1 MVTINTCR
9 RGWLYCLIGIMS
21 LLTIFGCNDSITET
35 TTSLTSQI
43 SHQQSLSL
51 NVSNRVDETEMS
63 NLELLFVFDVANQ
76 DETFAV
82 RVQDVL
88 GREVAGFHQGEA
100 FQSNVVV
107 VPESGIVPFTFD
119 VDNASDVNGGV
130 AKMTV
135 IVRGDGF
142 FSNSQVFDLTQTTMS
157 DNYWIEIVPKSE
169 KAEEATTFVEERV
182 ELDGHV
188 TRSSVDVATVTKD
201 DSTDGGKILD
211 GATAKLSIPAGTGF
225 IGEDGQPFTPVGEV
239 SVSMM
244 LFSADPKGLADDENN
259 PLYLFPGGLSPDGFD
274 GELPSDITS
283 PDSVTFISA
292 GFVAIEIG
300 DESGNKVSSFD
311 GEGVNL
317 EFEVP
322 KSTVNPQTGEP
333 LALDDGTIPIWSYTD
348 STGKWRYEGDAVI
361 EQENE
366 NTFTVSKP
374 ITHLSY
380 YNLDWYGQDRCQL
393 DVDVVDANG
402 DPNNQKLRLSFAKAS
417 GGWAY
422 KPSGWGD
429 NPEKLNINRVPA
441 FAGHFDLLDSQ
452 GNSLLASIEVDGE
465 VIEVTDGTEGLD
477 LDDFCFGV
485 SSDSTKSFKA
495 TLNIVNPPRI
505 DIETG
510 LSLVC
515 PIDETKT
522 QTVDSGYY
530 YLYSGYSYET
540 SGQMNG
546 DTITFSN
553 LVEDGLY
560 RLYYYGGQTWAQVE
574 FTAKADTTN
583 ISLMSLQ
590 LCDKIEQA
598 IKTRLVC
605 TDDDMAVTRFKAA
618 PDTYFWMYNRDYSH
632 YLWGRTDAD
641 GNSTQGDAVESIE
654 YIGSA
659 YSYFESRYY
668 WGERTTVTTSADN
681 AITFDIQLPSSNEY
695 CLAELP
701 IDYLQTFVF
710 AENTE
715 ALADGVAE
723 IIITVQE
730 RDEFGTAR
738 ESNSGTLT
746 LTAEPSEGVVISDIT
761 SNGDGTYSAKVTS
774 TKAQEV
780 VISGE
785 IDGNALGG
793 SATVEFVAVVDFSN
807 AVFSRDKVS
816 ANADGSEQ
824 ITVTVQLK
832 DADGN
837 DYASSGGDITFGEH
851 TGLTLASS
859 QDNGD
864 GTYTAVFTSKT
875 SQTFNITA
883 SIAGSALS
891 NNIDIEFTPVLDTDS
906 ADLSVD
912 KSSASADG
920 VDVITVTLQL
930 KDKEGNDYTSSGGT
944 VTFDTPTGLTQVDS
958 QDNGDGS
965 YTVKYKSSTSGSYT
979 VGASLDGSKFAESIS
994 FEFTPVLDLSNTEFT
1009 RDKSSANAD
1018 GSEEITVTV
1027 QLKDSEGQSYTS
1039 STGTLSFD
1047 EPSGLTLISS
1057 TDNGDGSY
1065 TAKYSSTTSGSF
1077 TIGAS
1082 LAGDRLSNSIDIVFS
1097 PVLDLANTA
1106 FSADKSSAN
1115 ADGSDVITV
1124 TIQLK
1129 DTEGN
1134 NYTSSGGTL
1143 ELSLPAGVS
1152 VVTSQDN
1159 SDGTYTVS
1167 FSSSSS
1173 GTKLAGVSIGGTQL
1187 SSSISLS
1194 YAQVLNL
1201 SAAAFS
1207 RDKDSA
1213 NADGSDQIA
1222 VTVQLKDTNGA
1233 DYTSSAGEISFSVP
1247 SGVTEE
1253 SKTDN
1258 GDGSYTAVFTTVN
1271 AGTYTLGA
1279 SIGGT
1284 QLANDIELTF
1294 NAVIDLSQ
1302 STLQAD
1308 ITTIAADGSSTA
1320 QLTITLKDY
1329 AGNAFVPASNI
1340 PELTTTA
1347 GSADMTDLVNT
1358 SDGVYTSNISSSV
1371 VGEVTVTA
1379 TYDSGTVGTLNL
1391 TFEALPPSDSQSTIT
1406 SDISTF
1412 GVGGDHSAV
1421 ITVALKKADG
1431 SAYTQSYGDL
1441 VLSPEGTGLSYDT
1454 PVDNGDGTYTV
1465 SVTADTAGS
1474 YVVSATVGDLVLTN
1488 TVSLTVTQVD
1498 VALSGATPASITDS
1512 TTITVTLRDGS
1523 GNIITHGG
1531 HNISVRFAS
1540 SIINQLGIATFGDAQ
1555 FNSLD
1560 GTYDVAVTCTTPTE
1574 GDSYNVS
1581 VKVDD
1586 YSDVV
1591 ATIPLSC
1598 P

>member
-1 MVTINTCR
+1 MINTCR
-9 RGWLYCLIGIMS
+9 RAGLYCLMGVMS
-21 LLTIFGCNDSITET
+21 LLAISGCNDSTTET

-76 DETFAV
+76 NETFAV

-135 IVRGDGF
+135 IVRGNGF

-169 KAEEATTFVEERV
+169 KAEEATTFAEERV
-182 ELDGHV
+182 DLDGHV
-188 TRSSVDVATVTKD
+188 TSSQVDVATVSKD

-225 IGEDGQPFTPVGEV
+225 IGEDGQPFTPLGEV

-311 GEGVNL
+311 GEGVTL
-317 EFEVP
+317 AFEVP
-322 KSTVNPQTGEP
+322 KSTINPQTGEP
-333 LALDDGTIPIWSYTD
+333 LSLDDGTIPIWSYTD

-402 DPNNQKLRLSFAKAS
+402 DPNNQKLRLSFAKAG

-429 NPEKLNINRVPA
+429 DPEKLNINRVPA

-465 VIEVTDGTEGLD
+465 VIEVADGSEGLD

-530 YLYSGYSYET
+530 YLYSGYSYES
-540 SGQMNG
+540 SGEVNG
-546 DTITFSN
+546 DSITFSN
-553 LVEDGLY
+553 LIEDGLY

-574 FTAKADTTN
+574 FTAKADTTT

-590 LCDKIEQA
+590 LCDKIDQA

-605 TDDDMAVTRFKAA
+605 TDEDMAVTRFKAA
-618 PDTYFWMYNRDYSH
+618 PEAYFWMYNQDYSH
-632 YLWGRTDAD
+632 YLWGRTDSD
-641 GNSTQGDAVESIE
+641 GNATQSDAVESIE
-654 YIGSA
+654 YMGSA
-659 YSYFESRYY
+659 YSYFENRYY
-668 WGERTTVTTSADN
+668 WGERTTATTSADN

-738 ESNSGTLT
+738 ESNSGELT
-746 LTAEPSEGVVISDIT
+746 LSAEPAEEVMISRVT

-780 VISGE
+780 VISGK
-785 IDGNALGG
+785 IDDNALGG
-793 SATVEFVAVVDFSN
+793 SATVEF
-807 AVFSRDKVS
+807 
-816 ANADGSEQ
+816 
-824 ITVTVQLK
+824 
-832 DADGN
+832 
-837 DYASSGGDITFGEH
+837 
-851 TGLTLASS
+851 
-859 QDNGD
+859 
-864 GTYTAVFTSKT
+864 
-875 SQTFNITA
+875 
-883 SIAGSALS
+883 
-891 NNIDIEFTPVLDTDS
+891 TPVLDTNS
-906 ADLSVD
+906 ADFSVD

-930 KDKEGNDYTSSGGT
+930 KDKEGDDYTSSSGA
-944 VTFDTPTGLTQVDS
+944 VVFDTPNGLTKFDS

-1018 GSEEITVTV
+1018 GS
-1027 QLKDSEGQSYTS
+1027 
-1039 STGTLSFD
+1039 
-1047 EPSGLTLISS
+1047 
-1057 TDNGDGSY
+1057 
-1065 TAKYSSTTSGSF
+1065 
-1077 TIGAS
+1077 
-1082 LAGDRLSNSIDIVFS
+1082 
-1097 PVLDLANTA
+1097 
-1106 FSADKSSAN
+1106 
-1115 ADGSDVITV
+1115 DVITV

-1129 DTEGN
+1129 DSEGN

-1143 ELSLPAGVS
+1143 QLSMPTGVS
-1152 VVTSQDN
+1152 SVTSQDN
-1159 SDGTYTVS
+1159 GDGTYTVS
-1167 FSSSSS
+1167 FSSSSAGNKS
-1173 GTKLAGVSIGGTQL
+1173 IGVSIGGTQL

-1201 SAAAFS
+1201 SAAVFS
-1207 RDKDSA
+1207 RDKESA
-1213 NADGSDQIA
+1213 NANGSDQIT

-1247 SGVTEE
+1247 SGVTEV
-1253 SKTDN
+1253 SNTDN

-1271 AGTYTLGA
+1271 AGSYTFGA
-1279 SIGGT
+1279 SIGNT
-1284 QLANDIELTF
+1284 QLANDVELTF

-1308 ITTIAADGSSTA
+1308 ITTIAADGNSTA
-1320 QLTITLKDY
+1320 QLTVTLKDY
-1329 AGNAFVPASNI
+1329 AGNAFVPSSNS
-1340 PELTTTA
+1340 PELTITA
-1347 GSADMTDLVNT
+1347 GSADKTELVNAG
-1358 SDGVYTSNISSSV
+1358 DGVYTSSISANV
-1371 VGEVTVTA
+1371 AGEVTVTA
-1379 TYDSGTVGTLNL
+1379 TYDSGAIGTSNL
-1391 TFEALPPSDSQSTIT
+1391 TFEAVAPSASQSTIT

-1441 VLSPEGTGLSYDT
+1441 VLSPEGTGLSYGT

-1465 SVTADTAGS
+1465 SVTADNAGS
-1474 YVVSATVGDLVLTN
+1474 YVVSAAVGDLSLSNSLPLTI
-1488 TVSLTVTQVD
+1488 TQVD
-1498 VALSGATPASITDS
+1498 AAESVVTPTE
-1512 TTITVTLRDGS
+1512 LNGS
-1523 GNIITHGG
+1523 GNITITLKDSSGTDLGHGG
-1531 HNISVRFAS
+1531 HVVTVDS
-1540 SIINQLGIATFGDAQ
+1540 SSDAFIFTAGGFGSFSDIVD
-1555 FNSLD
+1555 NND
-1560 GTYDVAVTCTTPTE
+1560 GTYTVSVTCLKSTNGNSFNIE
-1574 GDSYNVS
+1574 VQADSTLVGS
-1581 VKVDD
+1581 V
-1586 YSDVV
+1586 DV
-1591 ATIPLSC
+1591 TC

>member
-1 MVTINTCR
+1 MVIINSYKR
-9 RGWLYCLIGIMS
+9 AWLYCLIGIMS
-21 LLTIFGCNDSITET
+21 LLTIFGCNDSTTET

-51 NVSNRVDETEMS
+51 NVSNRVDETEIS
-63 NLELLFVFDVANQ
+63 NLELLFVFDVENQ
-76 DETFAV
+76 NETFSV
-82 RVQDVL
+82 SVEDVL
-88 GREVAGFHQGEA
+88 GREVAGFHEGGA

-119 VDNASDVNGGV
+119 VDSASDVNGGV

-135 IVRGDGF
+135 IVRGEGF

-169 KAEEATTFVEERV
+169 KAEEATTFAEEHV

-188 TRSSVDVATVTKD
+188 TSSSVNVATVIKD

-211 GATAKLSIPAGTGF
+211 GATARLSIPAGTGF
-225 IGEDGQPFTPVGEV
+225 IGEDGQPFTPAGDV

-300 DESGNKVSSFD
+300 DEGGNKVSSFD
-311 GEGVNL
+311 GEGVTL

-322 KSTVNPQTGEP
+322 KSTVNPQTGDP

-366 NTFTVSKP
+366 GTFTVSKP

-380 YNLDWYGQDRCQL
+380 YNLDWYGQDRCKL

-402 DPNNQKLRLSFAKAS
+402 DPNNQKLRLSFAKAG

-429 NPEKLNINRVPA
+429 DPEKLNINRVPA
-441 FAGHFDLLDSQ
+441 FAGNFDLLDSQ
-452 GNSLLASIEVDGE
+452 GNSLLASVEVDGE
-465 VIEVTDGTEGLD
+465 VIEVADGAEGVN

-485 SSDSTKSFKA
+485 SGDSSKSLKVN
-495 TLNIVNPPRI
+495 LNIVNPPRI
-505 DIETG
+505 DMETG

-522 QTVDSGYY
+522 QTVGSGYY

-540 SGQMNG
+540 SGEVNG

-598 IKTRLVC
+598 VQTRLVC

-618 PDTYFWMYNRDYSH
+618 PDAYFWMYNQDYSH
-632 YLWGRTDAD
+632 YLWGRTDTD
-641 GNSTQGDAVESIE
+641 GNSTQSDAVDSIE

-659 YSYFESRYY
+659 YSYFENRYY
-668 WGERTTVTTSADN
+668 WGERTTVTTSVDN
-681 AITFDIQLPSSNEY
+681 AISFDIQLPSSNEY

-701 IDYLQTFVF
+701 IEYLQTFVF

-723 IIITVQE
+723 IIISVQE

-738 ESNSGTLT
+738 ESNSGELT
-746 LTAEPSEGVVISDIT
+746 LSAEPAEEVVISGIT

-780 VISGE
+780 VISGQ

-793 SATVEFVAVVDFSN
+793 SATVEFVPIFDLSN
-807 AVFSRDKVS
+807 AVFSRDKAS
-816 ANADGSEQ
+816 ASADGSEQ

-837 DYASSGGDITFGEH
+837 DYTSSGGDITFVEH
-851 TGLTLASS
+851 SGLKLVSS
-859 QDNGD
+859 QDNED
-864 GTYTAVFTSKT
+864 GSYTAVFI
-875 SQTFNITA
+875 SQASETFNISA

-891 NNIDIEFTPVLDTDS
+891 SSLGIEFTPVLDTNS
-906 ADLSVD
+906 ADFSVD

-920 VDVITVTLQL
+920 VEVISVTLQL
-930 KDKEGNDYTSSGGT
+930 KDKEGNDYTRSGGT
-944 VTFDTPTGLTQVDS
+944 LIFDTPNGLTKFGS

-965 YTVKYKSSTSGSYT
+965 YTVKYRSSTSGSYT
-979 VGASLDGSKFAESIS
+979 IGASLDGSKFVDSIT
-994 FEFTPVLDLSNTEFT
+994 FEFNPVLALSNTEFT

-1018 GSEEITVTV
+1018 GSEVITVTV
-1027 QLKDSEGQSYTS
+1027 QLKDSEGQNYTS
-1039 STGTLSFD
+1039 SAGTLSFD
-1047 EPSGLTLISS
+1047 EPAGLTQISP

-1065 TAKYSSTTSGSF
+1065 TVKYSSTTSGSF

-1082 LAGDRLSNSIDIVFS
+1082 LGGDRLSNSIDIIFS
-1097 PVLDLANTA
+1097 SVLNLAAAT
-1106 FSADKSSAN
+1106 FSSDKGSAN
-1115 ADGSDVITV
+1115 ANGSEKIT
-1124 TIQLK
+1124 
-1129 DTEGN
+1129 
-1134 NYTSSGGTL
+1134 
-1143 ELSLPAGVS
+1143 
-1152 VVTSQDN
+1152 
-1159 SDGTYTVS
+1159 
-1167 FSSSSS
+1167 
-1173 GTKLAGVSIGGTQL
+1173 
-1187 SSSISLS
+1187 
-1194 YAQVLNL
+1194 
-1201 SAAAFS
+1201 
-1207 RDKDSA
+1207 
-1213 NADGSDQIA
+1213 

-1233 DYTSSAGEISFSVP
+1233 DYTSSAGDISFSVP
-1247 SGVTEE
+1247 NGVTES
-1253 SKTDN
+1253 SKVDN
-1258 GDGSYTAVFTTVN
+1258 GDGSYTVELTTTN
-1271 AGTYTLGA
+1271 AGSYTVGA

-1284 QLANDIELTF
+1284 QLTGTVDLTF
-1294 NAVIDLSQ
+1294 DAVIDLSQ

-1329 AGNAFVPASNI
+1329 AGNAFVPASGS
-1340 PELTTTA
+1340 PEIDITL
-1347 GSADMTDLVNT
+1347 GSASKTDLVSAGN
-1358 SDGVYTSNISSSV
+1358 GVYTSSISSTV
-1371 VGEVTVTA
+1371 AGEVTATA
-1379 TYDSGTVGTLNL
+1379 TYDAGTIGTQNL
-1391 TFEALPPSDSQSTIT
+1391 TFEVVAPSASQSSIV
-1406 SDISTF
+1406 SDVSVF
-1412 GVGGDHSAV
+1412 GVGGDHSAT
-1421 ITVALKKADG
+1421 ITVALKKDDG
-1431 SAYTQSYGDL
+1431 SAYARSYGEL
-1441 VLSPEGTGLSYDT
+1441 ELSPSDTGLSFGT
-1454 PVDNGDGTYTV
+1454 AVDNGDGTYTAT
-1465 SVTADTAGS
+1465 VTSTTAGS
-1474 YVVSATVGDLVLTN
+1474 YEVSATLGGVTLTN
-1488 TVSLTVTQVD
+1488 TLPLTVTQVD
-1498 VALSGATPASITDS
+1498 TVQSSATPATITDS
-1512 TTITVTLRDGS
+1512 TNITVTLRDSSGS
-1523 GNIITHGG
+1523 VITHGG

-1555 FNSLD
+1555 LNSSD
-1560 GTYDVAVTCTTPTE
+1560 GTYGVSVTCDKSTE

-1586 YSDVV
+1586 YSDAV
-1591 ATIPLSC
+1591 ASISLIC

>member
-1 MVTINTCR
+1 MINTCR
-9 RGWLYCLIGIMS
+9 RAGLYCLMGVMS
-21 LLTIFGCNDSITET
+21 LLAISGCNDSTTET
-35 TTSLTSQI
+35 TTSLTSHI

-76 DETFAV
+76 NETFTV

-135 IVRGDGF
+135 IVRGNGF

-169 KAEEATTFVEERV
+169 KAEEATTFAEERV
-182 ELDGHV
+182 DLDGHV
-188 TRSSVDVATVTKD
+188 TSSQVDVATVSKD

-211 GATAKLSIPAGTGF
+211 GATAKLSIPAGTGL
-225 IGEDGQPFTPVGEV
+225 IDEDGQPFTPLGEV

-311 GEGVNL
+311 SEGVTL
-317 EFEVP
+317 AFEVP
-322 KSTVNPQTGEP
+322 KSTINPQTGEP
-333 LALDDGTIPIWSYTD
+333 LSLDDGTIPIWSYTD

-402 DPNNQKLRLSFAKAS
+402 DPNNQKLRLSFAKVG

-429 NPEKLNINRVPA
+429 DPEKLNINRVPA

-465 VIEVTDGTEGLD
+465 VIEVADGSEGLD

-530 YLYSGYSYET
+530 YLYSGYSYES
-540 SGQMNG
+540 SGEVNG
-546 DTITFSN
+546 DSITFSN

-574 FTAKADTTN
+574 FTAKADTTT

-590 LCDKIEQA
+590 LCDKIDQA

-618 PDTYFWMYNRDYSH
+618 PEAYFWMYNQDYSH
-632 YLWGRTDAD
+632 YLWGRTDSD
-641 GNSTQGDAVESIE
+641 GNATQSDAVESIE
-654 YIGSA
+654 YMGSA
-659 YSYFESRYY
+659 YSYFENRYY
-668 WGERTTVTTSADN
+668 WGERTTATTSADK

-738 ESNSGTLT
+738 ESNSGDLT
-746 LTAEPSEGVVISDIT
+746 LSAEPAEEVMISGVT

-780 VISGE
+780 VISGK
-785 IDGNALGG
+785 IDDNALGG
-793 SATVEFVAVVDFSN
+793 SATVEF
-807 AVFSRDKVS
+807 
-816 ANADGSEQ
+816 
-824 ITVTVQLK
+824 I
-832 DADGN
+832 
-837 DYASSGGDITFGEH
+837 
-851 TGLTLASS
+851 
-859 QDNGD
+859 
-864 GTYTAVFTSKT
+864 
-875 SQTFNITA
+875 
-883 SIAGSALS
+883 
-891 NNIDIEFTPVLDTDS
+891 PVLDTNS
-906 ADLSVD
+906 ADFSLD

-930 KDKEGNDYTSSGGT
+930 KDKEGDDYTSSGGA
-944 VTFDTPTGLTQVDS
+944 VVFDTPNGLTKFDS

-1018 GSEEITVTV
+1018 GS
-1027 QLKDSEGQSYTS
+1027 
-1039 STGTLSFD
+1039 
-1047 EPSGLTLISS
+1047 
-1057 TDNGDGSY
+1057 
-1065 TAKYSSTTSGSF
+1065 
-1077 TIGAS
+1077 
-1082 LAGDRLSNSIDIVFS
+1082 
-1097 PVLDLANTA
+1097 
-1106 FSADKSSAN
+1106 
-1115 ADGSDVITV
+1115 DVITV

-1129 DTEGN
+1129 DSEGN

-1143 ELSLPAGVS
+1143 QLSMPTGVS
-1152 VVTSQDN
+1152 SVTSQDN
-1159 SDGTYTVS
+1159 GDGTYTVS
-1167 FSSSSS
+1167 FSSSSAGNKS
-1173 GTKLAGVSIGGTQL
+1173 IGVSIGSTQL

-1201 SAAAFS
+1201 SAAVFS
-1207 RDKDSA
+1207 RDKESA
-1213 NADGSDQIA
+1213 NANGSDQIT

-1233 DYTSSAGEISFSVP
+1233 DYTSSAGEISFSVL
-1247 SGVTEE
+1247 SGVTEV
-1253 SKTDN
+1253 SNTDN

-1271 AGTYTLGA
+1271 AGSYTFGA

-1284 QLANDIELTF
+1284 QLANDVELTF

-1308 ITTIAADGSSTA
+1308 ITTIAADGNSTA
-1320 QLTITLKDY
+1320 QLTVTLKDY
-1329 AGNAFVPASNI
+1329 AGNAFVPSSNS
-1340 PELTTTA
+1340 PELSITA
-1347 GSADMTDLVNT
+1347 GSADKTELVNAG
-1358 SDGVYTSNISSSV
+1358 DGVYTSSV
-1371 VGEVTVTA
+1371 SASVAGEVTVTA
-1379 TYDSGTVGTLNL
+1379 TYDSGTIGTSNL
-1391 TFEALPPSDSQSTIT
+1391 TFEAVAPSASQSTIT

-1412 GVGGDHSAV
+1412 GVGGAHSAV

-1441 VLSPEGTGLSYDT
+1441 VLSPEGTGLSYGT

-1474 YVVSATVGDLVLTN
+1474 YVVSAAVGDLSLSN
-1488 TVSLTVTQVD
+1488 SLPLTVTQVD
-1498 VALSGATPASITDS
+1498 AAESVVTPTELNDSGDI
-1512 TTITVTLRDGS
+1512 TITLKDAS
-1523 GNIITHGG
+1523 GNELGHGG
-1531 HNISVRFAS
+1531 HKVTVSSYILTAGAFAEFS
-1540 SIINQLGIATFGDAQ
+1540 NVVLEDVDFEIYAATSAADNGDG
-1555 FNSLD
+1555 SY
-1560 GTYDVAVTCTTPTE
+1560 TIPVTCLKSTGVRTFSVELTA
-1574 GDSYNVS
+1574 DSVVIDS
-1581 VKVDD
+1581 V
-1586 YSDVV
+1586 DV
-1591 ATIPLSC
+1591 TC

>member
-1 MVTINTCR
+1 MINTCR
-9 RGWLYCLIGIMS
+9 RAGLYCLMGVMS
-21 LLTIFGCNDSITET
+21 LLAISGCNDSTTET

-76 DETFAV
+76 NETFTV

-88 GREVAGFHQGEA
+88 GREVAGFEQGEA

-142 FSNSQVFDLTQTTMS
+142 FSNSQVFDLTQTKMS

-169 KAEEATTFVEERV
+169 KAEEATTFAEERV
-182 ELDGHV
+182 DLDGHV
-188 TRSSVDVATVTKD
+188 TSSQVDVATVSKD

-225 IGEDGQPFTPVGEV
+225 IGEDGQPFTPLGEV

-259 PLYLFPGGLSPDGFD
+259 PLYLFPGGLSPEGFD

-311 GEGVNL
+311 GEGVTL
-317 EFEVP
+317 AFEVP
-322 KSTVNPQTGEP
+322 KSTINPQTGEP
-333 LALDDGTIPIWSYTD
+333 LSLDDGTIPIWSYTD

-402 DPNNQKLRLSFAKAS
+402 DPNNQKLRLSFAKAG

-429 NPEKLNINRVPA
+429 DPEKLNINRVPA

-465 VIEVTDGTEGLD
+465 VIEVADGSEGLD

-530 YLYSGYSYET
+530 YLYSGYSYES
-540 SGQMNG
+540 SGEVNG
-546 DTITFSN
+546 DSITFSN

-574 FTAKADTTN
+574 FTAKADTTT

-590 LCDKIEQA
+590 LCDKIDQA

-618 PDTYFWMYNRDYSH
+618 PEAYFWMYNQDYSH
-632 YLWGRTDAD
+632 YLWGRTDSD
-641 GNSTQGDAVESIE
+641 GNATQSDAVESIE
-654 YIGSA
+654 YMGSA
-659 YSYFESRYY
+659 YSYFENRYY
-668 WGERTTVTTSADN
+668 WGERTTATTSADN

-738 ESNSGTLT
+738 ESNSGDLT
-746 LTAEPSEGVVISDIT
+746 LSAEPAEEVMISGVT

-780 VISGE
+780 VISGK
-785 IDGNALGG
+785 IDDNALGG
-793 SATVEFVAVVDFSN
+793 SATVEFIPVVDFSN
-807 AVFSRDKVS
+807 AVFSRDKAS
-816 ANADGSEQ
+816 ASADGSEQ
-824 ITVTVQLK
+824 IKVTVQLK

-837 DYASSGGDITFGEH
+837 DYTSSGGDIKFGELS
-851 TGLTLASS
+851 GLTLKSY
-859 QDNGD
+859 QDNDD
-864 GTYTAVFTSKT
+864 GTYTGVFTSET
-875 SQTFNITA
+875 SRTFNITA

-891 NNIDIEFTPVLDTDS
+891 SNIDIEFTPVLDTNS
-906 ADLSVD
+906 ADFSLD

-930 KDKEGNDYTSSGGT
+930 KDKEGDDYTSSGGA
-944 VTFDTPTGLTQVDS
+944 VVFDTPNGLTKFDS

-1018 GSEEITVTV
+1018 GS
-1027 QLKDSEGQSYTS
+1027 
-1039 STGTLSFD
+1039 
-1047 EPSGLTLISS
+1047 
-1057 TDNGDGSY
+1057 
-1065 TAKYSSTTSGSF
+1065 
-1077 TIGAS
+1077 
-1082 LAGDRLSNSIDIVFS
+1082 
-1097 PVLDLANTA
+1097 
-1106 FSADKSSAN
+1106 
-1115 ADGSDVITV
+1115 DVITV

-1143 ELSLPAGVS
+1143 QLSMPTGVS
-1152 VVTSQDN
+1152 SVTSQDN
-1159 SDGTYTVS
+1159 GNGTYTVS
-1167 FSSSSS
+1167 FSSSSAGNKS
-1173 GTKLAGVSIGGTQL
+1173 IGVSIGGTQL

-1201 SAAAFS
+1201 SAAVFS
-1207 RDKDSA
+1207 RDKESA
-1213 NADGSDQIA
+1213 NANGSDQVT

-1247 SGVTEE
+1247 SGVTEV
-1253 SKTDN
+1253 SKIDN

-1271 AGTYTLGA
+1271 AGTYTFGA

-1284 QLANDIELTF
+1284 QLANDVELTF

-1308 ITTIAADGSSTA
+1308 ITTIAADGNSTA
-1320 QLTITLKDY
+1320 QLTVTLKDY
-1329 AGNAFVPASNI
+1329 AGNAFVPSSNS
-1340 PELTTTA
+1340 PELTITA
-1347 GSADMTDLVNT
+1347 GSADKTELVNAG
-1358 SDGVYTSNISSSV
+1358 DGVYTSSISANV
-1371 VGEVTVTA
+1371 AGEVTVTA
-1379 TYDSGTVGTLNL
+1379 TYDSGAIGTSNL
-1391 TFEALPPSDSQSTIT
+1391 TFEAVAPSASQSTIT

-1412 GVGGDHSAV
+1412 GVGGAHSAV

-1441 VLSPEGTGLSYDT
+1441 VLSPEGTGLSYGT

-1474 YVVSATVGDLVLTN
+1474 YVVSAAVGDLSLSN
-1488 TVSLTVTQVD
+1488 SLPLTVTQVD
-1498 VALSGATPASITDS
+1498 AAESVVTPTE
-1512 TTITVTLRDGS
+1512 LNGS
-1523 GNIITHGG
+1523 GNITITLKDSSGTDLGHGG
-1531 HNISVRFAS
+1531 HVVTVDS
-1540 SIINQLGIATFGDAQ
+1540 SSDAFIFTAGGFGSFSDIVD
-1555 FNSLD
+1555 NND
-1560 GTYDVAVTCTTPTE
+1560 GTYSVSVTCLKSTNGNSFNIE
-1574 GDSYNVS
+1574 IQADSTLVGS
-1581 VKVDD
+1581 V
-1586 YSDVV
+1586 DV
-1591 ATIPLSC
+1591 TC

>member
-1 MVTINTCR
+1 MVMINMCR
-9 RGWLYCLIGIMS
+9 RVGLYCLMGVMS
-21 LLTIFGCNDSITET
+21 LLAISGCNDSTTET

-76 DETFAV
+76 NETFAV

-169 KAEEATTFVEERV
+169 KAEEATTFAEERV
-182 ELDGHV
+182 DLDGHV
-188 TRSSVDVATVTKD
+188 TSSQVDVATVSKD

-225 IGEDGQPFTPVGEV
+225 IGEDGQPFTPLGEV

-311 GEGVNL
+311 GEGVTL
-317 EFEVP
+317 AFEVP
-322 KSTVNPQTGEP
+322 KSTINPQTDEP
-333 LALDDGTIPIWSYTD
+333 LSLDDGTIPIWSYTD

-402 DPNNQKLRLSFAKAS
+402 DPNNQKLRLSFAKAG

-429 NPEKLNINRVPA
+429 DPEKLNINRVPA

-465 VIEVTDGTEGLD
+465 VIEVADGSEGLD

-530 YLYSGYSYET
+530 YLYSGYSYES
-540 SGQMNG
+540 SGEVNG
-546 DTITFSN
+546 DSITFSN

-574 FTAKADTTN
+574 FTAKADTTT

-590 LCDKIEQA
+590 LCDKIDQA

-618 PDTYFWMYNRDYSH
+618 PEAYFWMYNQDYSH
-632 YLWGRTDAD
+632 YLWGRTDSD
-641 GNSTQGDAVESIE
+641 GNATQSDAVESIE
-654 YIGSA
+654 YMGSA
-659 YSYFESRYY
+659 YSYFENRYY
-668 WGERTTVTTSADN
+668 WGERTTATTSVDK

-738 ESNSGTLT
+738 ESNSGDLT
-746 LTAEPSEGVVISDIT
+746 LSAEPAEEVMISGVT

-780 VISGE
+780 VISGK
-785 IDGNALGG
+785 IDDNALGG
-793 SATVEFVAVVDFSN
+793 SATVEFIPVVDFSN
-807 AVFSRDKVS
+807 AVFSRDKAS
-816 ANADGSEQ
+816 ASADGSEQ
-824 ITVTVQLK
+824 IKVTVQLK

-837 DYASSGGDITFGEH
+837 DYTSSGGDIKFGELS
-851 TGLTLASS
+851 GLTLESY
-859 QDNGD
+859 QDNED
-864 GTYTAVFTSKT
+864 GTYTGVFTSET
-875 SQTFNITA
+875 SKTFNITA

-891 NNIDIEFTPVLDTDS
+891 SSIDIEFTPVLDTNS
-906 ADLSVD
+906 ADFSLD

-920 VDVITVTLQL
+920 VEFITVTLQL
-930 KDKEGNDYTSSGGT
+930 KDKEGDDYTSSGGA
-944 VTFDTPTGLTQVDS
+944 VVFDTPNGLTKFDS

-965 YTVKYKSSTSGSYT
+965 YTVKYKSSLSGSYT
-979 VGASLDGSKFAESIS
+979 MGASLDGSKFVESIT

-1018 GSEEITVTV
+1018 GS
-1027 QLKDSEGQSYTS
+1027 
-1039 STGTLSFD
+1039 
-1047 EPSGLTLISS
+1047 
-1057 TDNGDGSY
+1057 
-1065 TAKYSSTTSGSF
+1065 
-1077 TIGAS
+1077 
-1082 LAGDRLSNSIDIVFS
+1082 
-1097 PVLDLANTA
+1097 
-1106 FSADKSSAN
+1106 
-1115 ADGSDVITV
+1115 DVITV

-1129 DTEGN
+1129 DSEGN

-1143 ELSLPAGVS
+1143 QLSMPTGVS
-1152 VVTSQDN
+1152 SVTSQDN
-1159 SDGTYTVS
+1159 GDGTYTVS
-1167 FSSSSS
+1167 FSSSSAGNKS
-1173 GTKLAGVSIGGTQL
+1173 IGVSIGGTQL

-1201 SAAAFS
+1201 SAAVFS
-1207 RDKDSA
+1207 RDKESA
-1213 NADGSDQIA
+1213 NANGSDQVT

-1247 SGVTEE
+1247 SGVTEV
-1253 SKTDN
+1253 SNTDN

-1271 AGTYTLGA
+1271 AGSYTFGA

-1284 QLANDIELTF
+1284 QLANDVELTF

-1308 ITTIAADGSSTA
+1308 ITTIAADGNSTA
-1320 QLTITLKDY
+1320 QLTVTLKDY
-1329 AGNAFVPASNI
+1329 AGNAFVPSSNS
-1340 PELTTTA
+1340 PELSITA
-1347 GSADMTDLVNT
+1347 GSADKTELVNAGG
-1358 SDGVYTSNISSSV
+1358 GVYTSSV
-1371 VGEVTVTA
+1371 SASVAGEVTVTA
-1379 TYDSGTVGTLNL
+1379 TYDSGTIGISNL
-1391 TFEALPPSDSQSTIT
+1391 TFEAVAPSASQSTIT

-1441 VLSPEGTGLSYDT
+1441 VLSPQGTGLSYGT

-1474 YVVSATVGDLVLTN
+1474 YVVSATVGDLSLSN
-1488 TVSLTVTQVD
+1488 SLPLTVTQVD
-1498 VALSGATPASITDS
+1498 AAESVVTPTE
-1512 TTITVTLRDGS
+1512 LNGS
-1523 GNIITHGG
+1523 GNITITLKDSSGTDLGHGG
-1531 HNISVRFAS
+1531 HVVTVDS
-1540 SIINQLGIATFGDAQ
+1540 SSDAFIFTAGGFGSFSDIVD
-1555 FNSLD
+1555 NND
-1560 GTYDVAVTCTTPTE
+1560 GTYSVSVTCLKSTNGNSFNIE
-1574 GDSYNVS
+1574 VQADSTLVGS
-1581 VKVDD
+1581 V
-1586 YSDVV
+1586 DV
-1591 ATIPLSC
+1591 TC

>member
-1 MVTINTCR
+1 MGV
-9 RGWLYCLIGIMS
+9 MS
-21 LLTIFGCNDSITET
+21 LLAISGCNDSTTET

-76 DETFAV
+76 NETFTV

-135 IVRGDGF
+135 IVRGNGF

-169 KAEEATTFVEERV
+169 KAEEATTFAEERV
-182 ELDGHV
+182 DLDGHV
-188 TRSSVDVATVTKD
+188 TSSQVDVATVSKD

-225 IGEDGQPFTPVGEV
+225 IGEDGQPFTPLGEV

-311 GEGVNL
+311 GEGVTL
-317 EFEVP
+317 AFEVP
-322 KSTVNPQTGEP
+322 KSTINPQTGEP
-333 LALDDGTIPIWSYTD
+333 LSLDDGTIPIWSYTD

-402 DPNNQKLRLSFAKAS
+402 DPNNQKLRLSFAKAG

-429 NPEKLNINRVPA
+429 DPEKLNINRVPA

-465 VIEVTDGTEGLD
+465 VIEVADGSEGLD

-522 QTVDSGYY
+522 HTVDSGYY
-530 YLYSGYSYET
+530 YLYSGYSYES
-540 SGQMNG
+540 SGEVNG
-546 DTITFSN
+546 DSITFSN

-574 FTAKADTTN
+574 FTAKADTTT

-590 LCDKIEQA
+590 LCDKIDQA

-618 PDTYFWMYNRDYSH
+618 PEAYFWMYNQDYSH
-632 YLWGRTDAD
+632 YLWGRTDSD
-641 GNSTQGDAVESIE
+641 GNATQSDAVESIE
-654 YIGSA
+654 YMGSA
-659 YSYFESRYY
+659 YSYFENRYY
-668 WGERTTVTTSADN
+668 WGERTTATTSADN

-730 RDEFGTAR
+730 RDEFGAAR
-738 ESNSGTLT
+738 ESNSGDLT
-746 LTAEPSEGVVISDIT
+746 LSAEPAEEVMISGVT

-780 VISGE
+780 FISGK
-785 IDGNALGG
+785 IDDNALGG
-793 SATVEFVAVVDFSN
+793 SATVEF
-807 AVFSRDKVS
+807 
-816 ANADGSEQ
+816 
-824 ITVTVQLK
+824 I
-832 DADGN
+832 
-837 DYASSGGDITFGEH
+837 
-851 TGLTLASS
+851 
-859 QDNGD
+859 
-864 GTYTAVFTSKT
+864 
-875 SQTFNITA
+875 
-883 SIAGSALS
+883 
-891 NNIDIEFTPVLDTDS
+891 PVLDTNS
-906 ADLSVD
+906 ADFSLD

-930 KDKEGNDYTSSGGT
+930 KDKEGDDYTSSGGA
-944 VTFDTPTGLTQVDS
+944 VVFDTPNGLTKFDS

-1018 GSEEITVTV
+1018 GS
-1027 QLKDSEGQSYTS
+1027 
-1039 STGTLSFD
+1039 
-1047 EPSGLTLISS
+1047 
-1057 TDNGDGSY
+1057 
-1065 TAKYSSTTSGSF
+1065 
-1077 TIGAS
+1077 
-1082 LAGDRLSNSIDIVFS
+1082 
-1097 PVLDLANTA
+1097 
-1106 FSADKSSAN
+1106 
-1115 ADGSDVITV
+1115 DVITV

-1129 DTEGN
+1129 DSEGN

-1167 FSSSSS
+1167 FSSSIS
-1173 GTKLAGVSIGGTQL
+1173 GTKSAGASIGGTQL

-1201 SAAAFS
+1201 STAAFS

-1213 NADGSDQIA
+1213 SADGSDQIT
-1222 VTVQLKDTNGA
+1222 VMVQLKDTNGA

-1247 SGVTEE
+1247 NGVTEV
-1253 SKTDN
+1253 SNTDN

-1271 AGTYTLGA
+1271 AGSYTFGA

-1284 QLANDIELTF
+1284 QLANDVELTF

-1308 ITTIAADGSSTA
+1308 ITTIAADGNSTA

-1329 AGNAFVPASNI
+1329 AGNAFVPSSNS
-1340 PELTTTA
+1340 PELTITV
-1347 GSADMTDLVNT
+1347 GSANKTELVNT
-1358 SDGVYTSNISSSV
+1358 GNGVYTSSV
-1371 VGEVTVTA
+1371 SASVAGEVTFTA
-1379 TYDSGTVGTLNL
+1379 TYDSGTIGISNL
-1391 TFEALPPSDSQSTIT
+1391 TFEAVAPSASQSTIT

-1441 VLSPEGTGLSYDT
+1441 VLSPEGTGLSYGT

-1474 YVVSATVGDLVLTN
+1474 YAVSAAVGDLSLSN
-1488 TVSLTVTQVD
+1488 SLPLTVTQVD
-1498 VALSGATPASITDS
+1498 AAESVVTPTE
-1512 TTITVTLRDGS
+1512 LNGS
-1523 GNIITHGG
+1523 GNITITLKDSSGTDLGHGG
-1531 HNISVRFAS
+1531 HVVTVDS
-1540 SIINQLGIATFGDAQ
+1540 SSDAFIFTAGGFGSFSDIVD
-1555 FNSLD
+1555 NND
-1560 GTYDVAVTCTTPTE
+1560 GTYSVSVTCLKSTNGNSFNIEVQADSTLVGSVAVTCP
-1574 GDSYNVS
+1574 
-1581 VKVDD
+1581 
-1586 YSDVV
+1586 
-1591 ATIPLSC
+1591 
-1598 P
+1598 

>member
-1 MVTINTCR
+1 MVMINTCR
-9 RGWLYCLIGIMS
+9 RAGLYCLMGVMS
-21 LLTIFGCNDSITET
+21 LLAISGCNDSTTET

-76 DETFAV
+76 NETFTV

-88 GREVAGFHQGEA
+88 GREVAGFDQGEA

-169 KAEEATTFVEERV
+169 KAEEATTFAEERV
-182 ELDGHV
+182 DLDGHV
-188 TRSSVDVATVTKD
+188 TSSQVDVATVSKD

-211 GATAKLSIPAGTGF
+211 GATAKLSIPAGTEF
-225 IGEDGQPFTPVGEV
+225 IGEDGQPFTPLGEV

-311 GEGVNL
+311 GEGVTL
-317 EFEVP
+317 AFEVP
-322 KSTVNPQTGEP
+322 KSTINPQTGEP
-333 LALDDGTIPIWSYTD
+333 LSLDDGTIPIWSYTD

-393 DVDVVDANG
+393 DVNVVDANG
-402 DPNNQKLRLSFAKAS
+402 DPNNQKLRLSFAKAG

-429 NPEKLNINRVPA
+429 DPEKLNINRVPA

-465 VIEVTDGTEGLD
+465 VIEVADGSEGLD

-530 YLYSGYSYET
+530 YLYSGYSYES
-540 SGQMNG
+540 SGEVNG
-546 DTITFSN
+546 DSITFSN

-574 FTAKADTTN
+574 FTAKADTTT

-590 LCDKIEQA
+590 LCDKIDQA

-618 PDTYFWMYNRDYSH
+618 PEAYFWMYNQDYSH
-632 YLWGRTDAD
+632 YLWGRTDSD
-641 GNSTQGDAVESIE
+641 GNATQSDAVESIE
-654 YIGSA
+654 YMGSA
-659 YSYFESRYY
+659 YSYFENRYY
-668 WGERTTVTTSADN
+668 WGERTTATTSADK

-738 ESNSGTLT
+738 KSNSGDLT
-746 LTAEPSEGVVISDIT
+746 LSAEPAEEVMISGVT

-780 VISGE
+780 VISGK
-785 IDGNALGG
+785 IDDNALGG
-793 SATVEFVAVVDFSN
+793 SATVEFIPVVDFSN
-807 AVFSRDKVS
+807 AVFSRDKAS
-816 ANADGSEQ
+816 ASADGSEQ
-824 ITVTVQLK
+824 IKVTVQLK

-837 DYASSGGDITFGEH
+837 DYTSSGGDIKFGELS
-851 TGLTLASS
+851 GLTLKSY
-859 QDNGD
+859 QDNDD
-864 GTYTAVFTSKT
+864 GTYTGVFISETSKI
-875 SQTFNITA
+875 FNITA

-891 NNIDIEFTPVLDTDS
+891 SSIDIEFTPVLDTNS
-906 ADLSVD
+906 ADFSVD

-930 KDKEGNDYTSSGGT
+930 KDKEGDDYTNSGGA
-944 VTFDTPTGLTQVDS
+944 VVFDTPNGLTKFDS

-965 YTVKYKSSTSGSYT
+965 YTVKYKSSLSGSYT
-979 VGASLDGSKFAESIS
+979 MGASLDGSKFVESIT

-1009 RDKSSANAD
+1009 RDKS
-1018 GSEEITVTV
+1018 
-1027 QLKDSEGQSYTS
+1027 
-1039 STGTLSFD
+1039 F
-1047 EPSGLTLISS
+1047 
-1057 TDNGDGSY
+1057 
-1065 TAKYSSTTSGSF
+1065 
-1077 TIGAS
+1077 
-1082 LAGDRLSNSIDIVFS
+1082 
-1097 PVLDLANTA
+1097 
-1106 FSADKSSAN
+1106 AN

-1129 DTEGN
+1129 DSEGN

-1143 ELSLPAGVS
+1143 QLSMPTGVS
-1152 VVTSQDN
+1152 SVTSQDN
-1159 SDGTYTVS
+1159 GDGTYTVS
-1167 FSSSSS
+1167 FSSSSAGNKS
-1173 GTKLAGVSIGGTQL
+1173 IGVSIGGTQL

-1201 SAAAFS
+1201 SAAVFS
-1207 RDKDSA
+1207 RDKESA
-1213 NADGSDQIA
+1213 NANGSDQIT

-1247 SGVTEE
+1247 SGVTEV
-1253 SKTDN
+1253 SNTDN

-1271 AGTYTLGA
+1271 AGSYTFGA

-1284 QLANDIELTF
+1284 QLANDVELTF

-1308 ITTIAADGSSTA
+1308 ITTIAADGNSTA
-1320 QLTITLKDY
+1320 QLTVTLKDY
-1329 AGNAFVPASNI
+1329 AGNAFVPSSHS
-1340 PELTTTA
+1340 PELSITA
-1347 GSADMTDLVNT
+1347 GSADKTELVNAG
-1358 SDGVYTSNISSSV
+1358 DGVYTSSV
-1371 VGEVTVTA
+1371 SASVAGEVTVTA
-1379 TYDSGTVGTLNL
+1379 IYDSGTIGTSNL
-1391 TFEALPPSDSQSTIT
+1391 TFEAVAPSASQSTIT

-1441 VLSPEGTGLSYDT
+1441 VLSPEGTGLSYGT

-1474 YVVSATVGDLVLTN
+1474 YVVSAAVGDLSLSN
-1488 TVSLTVTQVD
+1488 SLPLTVTQVD
-1498 VALSGATPASITDS
+1498 AAESVVTPTE
-1512 TTITVTLRDGS
+1512 LNGS
-1523 GNIITHGG
+1523 GNITITLKDSSGTDLGHGG
-1531 HNISVRFAS
+1531 HVVTVDS
-1540 SIINQLGIATFGDAQ
+1540 SSDAFIFTAGGFGSFSDIVD
-1555 FNSLD
+1555 NND
-1560 GTYDVAVTCTTPTE
+1560 GTYSVSVTCLKSTNGNSFNIE
-1574 GDSYNVS
+1574 VQADSTLVGS
-1581 VKVDD
+1581 V
-1586 YSDVV
+1586 DV
-1591 ATIPLSC
+1591 TC

>member
-1 MVTINTCR
+1 MINTCR
-9 RGWLYCLIGIMS
+9 RAGLYCLMGLVS
-21 LLTIFGCNDSITET
+21 LLAISGCNDSTTET

-76 DETFAV
+76 NETFAV

-88 GREVAGFHQGEA
+88 GREVAGFHQGEE

-169 KAEEATTFVEERV
+169 KAEEATTFAEERV
-182 ELDGHV
+182 DLDGHV
-188 TRSSVDVATVTKD
+188 TSSQVDVATVSKD

-211 GATAKLSIPAGTGF
+211 GATAKLSIPAGTGL
-225 IGEDGQPFTPVGEV
+225 IDEDGQPFTPLGEV

-311 GEGVNL
+311 GEGVTL
-317 EFEVP
+317 AFEVP
-322 KSTVNPQTGEP
+322 KSTINPQTGEP
-333 LALDDGTIPIWSYTD
+333 LSLDDGTIPIWSYTD

-402 DPNNQKLRLSFAKAS
+402 DPNNQKLRLSFAKAG

-429 NPEKLNINRVPA
+429 DPEKLNINRVPA

-465 VIEVTDGTEGLD
+465 VIEVADGSEGLD

-530 YLYSGYSYET
+530 YLYSGYSYES
-540 SGQMNG
+540 SGEVNG
-546 DTITFSN
+546 DSITFSN

-574 FTAKADTTN
+574 FTAKADTTT

-590 LCDKIEQA
+590 LCDKIDQA

-618 PDTYFWMYNRDYSH
+618 PEAYFWMYNQDYSH
-632 YLWGRTDAD
+632 YLWGRTDSD
-641 GNSTQGDAVESIE
+641 GNATQGDAVESIE
-654 YIGSA
+654 YMGSA
-659 YSYFESRYY
+659 YSYFENRYY
-668 WGERTTVTTSADN
+668 WGERTTATTSADN

-738 ESNSGTLT
+738 ESNSGELT
-746 LTAEPSEGVVISDIT
+746 LSAEPAEEVMISGVT

-780 VISGE
+780 VISGK
-785 IDGNALGG
+785 IDDNALGS
-793 SATVEFVAVVDFSN
+793 SATVEFIPVVDFSN

-816 ANADGSEQ
+816 ASADGSEQ
-824 ITVTVQLK
+824 IKVTVQLK

-837 DYASSGGDITFGEH
+837 DYTSSGGDIKFGELS
-851 TGLTLASS
+851 GLTLKSY
-859 QDNGD
+859 QDNDD
-864 GTYTAVFTSKT
+864 GTYTGVFISETSK
-875 SQTFNITA
+875 TFNITA

-891 NNIDIEFTPVLDTDS
+891 SSIDIEFTPVLDTNS
-906 ADLSVD
+906 ADFSLD

-930 KDKEGNDYTSSGGT
+930 KDKEGDDYTSSGGA
-944 VTFDTPTGLTQVDS
+944 VVFDTPNGLTKFDS

-1018 GSEEITVTV
+1018 GS
-1027 QLKDSEGQSYTS
+1027 
-1039 STGTLSFD
+1039 
-1047 EPSGLTLISS
+1047 
-1057 TDNGDGSY
+1057 
-1065 TAKYSSTTSGSF
+1065 
-1077 TIGAS
+1077 
-1082 LAGDRLSNSIDIVFS
+1082 
-1097 PVLDLANTA
+1097 
-1106 FSADKSSAN
+1106 
-1115 ADGSDVITV
+1115 DVITV

-1129 DTEGN
+1129 DSEGN

-1143 ELSLPAGVS
+1143 QLSMPTGVS
-1152 VVTSQDN
+1152 SVTSQDN
-1159 SDGTYTVS
+1159 GDGTYTVS
-1167 FSSSSS
+1167 FSSSSAGNKS
-1173 GTKLAGVSIGGTQL
+1173 IGVSIGGTQL

-1201 SAAAFS
+1201 SAAVFS
-1207 RDKDSA
+1207 RDKESA
-1213 NADGSDQIA
+1213 NANGSDQIT

-1247 SGVTEE
+1247 SGVTEV
-1253 SKTDN
+1253 SNTDN

-1271 AGTYTLGA
+1271 AGSYTFGA

-1284 QLANDIELTF
+1284 QLANDVELTF

-1308 ITTIAADGSSTA
+1308 ITTIAADGNSTA
-1320 QLTITLKDY
+1320 QLTVTLKDY
-1329 AGNAFVPASNI
+1329 AGNSFVPSSNS
-1340 PELTTTA
+1340 PELTIRA
-1347 GSADMTDLVNT
+1347 GSADKTELVNAG
-1358 SDGVYTSNISSSV
+1358 DGVYTSSISANV
-1371 VGEVTVTA
+1371 AGEVTVTA
-1379 TYDSGTVGTLNL
+1379 TYDSGTIGTSNL
-1391 TFEALPPSDSQSTIT
+1391 TFEAVAPSASQSTIT

-1441 VLSPEGTGLSYDT
+1441 VLSPEGTGLSYGT

-1474 YVVSATVGDLVLTN
+1474 YVVSAAVGDLSLSN
-1488 TVSLTVTQVD
+1488 SLPLTVTQVD
-1498 VALSGATPASITDS
+1498 AAESVVTPTE
-1512 TTITVTLRDGS
+1512 LNGS
-1523 GNIITHGG
+1523 GNITITLKDSSGTDLGHGG
-1531 HNISVRFAS
+1531 HVVTVDS
-1540 SIINQLGIATFGDAQ
+1540 SSDAFIFTAGGFGSFSDIVD
-1555 FNSLD
+1555 NND
-1560 GTYDVAVTCTTPTE
+1560 GTYSVSVTCLKSTNGNSFNIE
-1574 GDSYNVS
+1574 VQADSTLVGS
-1581 VKVDD
+1581 V
-1586 YSDVV
+1586 DV
-1591 ATIPLSC
+1591 TC

>member
-1 MVTINTCR
+1 MVMINTCR
-9 RGWLYCLIGIMS
+9 RAGLYCLMGVMS
-21 LLTIFGCNDSITET
+21 LLAISGCNDSTTET

-76 DETFAV
+76 NETFTV

-169 KAEEATTFVEERV
+169 KAEEATTFAEERV

-188 TRSSVDVATVTKD
+188 TSSQVDVATVSKD

-225 IGEDGQPFTPVGEV
+225 IGEDGQPFTPLGEV

-259 PLYLFPGGLSPDGFD
+259 PLYLFPGGLSPEGFD

-311 GEGVNL
+311 GEGVTL
-317 EFEVP
+317 AFEVP
-322 KSTVNPQTGEP
+322 KSTINPQTGEP
-333 LALDDGTIPIWSYTD
+333 LSLDDGTIPIWSYTD

-402 DPNNQKLRLSFAKAS
+402 DPNNQKLRLSFAKAG

-429 NPEKLNINRVPA
+429 DPEKLNINRVPA

-465 VIEVTDGTEGLD
+465 VIEVVDGSEGLD

-530 YLYSGYSYET
+530 YLYSGYSYES
-540 SGQMNG
+540 SGEVNG
-546 DTITFSN
+546 DSITFSN

-574 FTAKADTTN
+574 FTAKADTTT

-590 LCDKIEQA
+590 LCDKIDQA

-618 PDTYFWMYNRDYSH
+618 PEAYFWMYNQDYSH
-632 YLWGRTDAD
+632 YLWGRTDSD
-641 GNSTQGDAVESIE
+641 GNATQSDAVESIE
-654 YIGSA
+654 YMGSA
-659 YSYFESRYY
+659 YSYFENRYY
-668 WGERTTVTTSADN
+668 WGERTTATTSADN

-738 ESNSGTLT
+738 ESNSGELT
-746 LTAEPSEGVVISDIT
+746 LSAEPAEEVMISGVT

-780 VISGE
+780 VISGK
-785 IDGNALGG
+785 IDDNALGG
-793 SATVEFVAVVDFSN
+793 SATVEFIPVVDFSN
-807 AVFSRDKVS
+807 AVFSRDKAS
-816 ANADGSEQ
+816 ASADGSEQ
-824 ITVTVQLK
+824 IKVTVQLK

-837 DYASSGGDITFGEH
+837 DYTSSGGDIKFGELS
-851 TGLTLASS
+851 GLTLKSY
-859 QDNGD
+859 QDNDD
-864 GTYTAVFTSKT
+864 GTYTGVFISETSK
-875 SQTFNITA
+875 TFNITA

-891 NNIDIEFTPVLDTDS
+891 SSIDIEFTPVLDTNS
-906 ADLSVD
+906 ADFSLD

-930 KDKEGNDYTSSGGT
+930 KDKEGDDYTSSGGA
-944 VTFDTPTGLTQVDS
+944 VVFDTPNGLTKFDS

-1018 GSEEITVTV
+1018 GS
-1027 QLKDSEGQSYTS
+1027 
-1039 STGTLSFD
+1039 
-1047 EPSGLTLISS
+1047 
-1057 TDNGDGSY
+1057 
-1065 TAKYSSTTSGSF
+1065 
-1077 TIGAS
+1077 
-1082 LAGDRLSNSIDIVFS
+1082 
-1097 PVLDLANTA
+1097 
-1106 FSADKSSAN
+1106 
-1115 ADGSDVITV
+1115 DVITV

-1129 DTEGN
+1129 DSEGN

-1143 ELSLPAGVS
+1143 QLSMPTGVS
-1152 VVTSQDN
+1152 SVTSQDN
-1159 SDGTYTVS
+1159 GDGTYTVS
-1167 FSSSSS
+1167 FSSSSAGNKS
-1173 GTKLAGVSIGGTQL
+1173 IGVSIGGTQL

-1201 SAAAFS
+1201 SAAVFS
-1207 RDKDSA
+1207 RDKESA
-1213 NADGSDQIA
+1213 NANGGDQIT

-1247 SGVTEE
+1247 SGVTEV
-1253 SKTDN
+1253 SNTDN

-1271 AGTYTLGA
+1271 AGSYTFGA

-1284 QLANDIELTF
+1284 QLANDVELTF

-1308 ITTIAADGSSTA
+1308 ITTIAADGNSTA
-1320 QLTITLKDY
+1320 QLTVTLKDY
-1329 AGNAFVPASNI
+1329 AGNAFVPSSNS
-1340 PELTTTA
+1340 PELSITA
-1347 GSADMTDLVNT
+1347 GSADKTELVNAV
-1358 SDGVYTSNISSSV
+1358 DGVYTSSV
-1371 VGEVTVTA
+1371 SASVAGEVTVTA
-1379 TYDSGTVGTLNL
+1379 TYDSGTIGTSNL
-1391 TFEALPPSDSQSTIT
+1391 TFEAVAPSASQSTIT

-1431 SAYTQSYGDL
+1431 SAYTQSYGEL
-1441 VLSPEGTGLSYDT
+1441 VLSPQGTGLSYGT

-1474 YVVSATVGDLVLTN
+1474 YVVSAAVGDLSLSN
-1488 TVSLTVTQVD
+1488 SLPLTVTQVD
-1498 VALSGATPASITDS
+1498 AAESVVTPTELND
-1512 TTITVTLRDGS
+1512 S
-1523 GNIITHGG
+1523 GNITITLKDSSGTDLGHGG
-1531 HNISVRFAS
+1531 HVVTVDS
-1540 SIINQLGIATFGDAQ
+1540 SSDAFIFTVGGFGSFSDIVD
-1555 FNSLD
+1555 NND
-1560 GTYDVAVTCTTPTE
+1560 GTYSVSVTCLKSTNGNSFNIE
-1574 GDSYNVS
+1574 VQADSTLVGS
-1581 VKVDD
+1581 V
-1586 YSDVV
+1586 DV
-1591 ATIPLSC
+1591 TC

>member
-9 RGWLYCLIGIMS
+9 RAWLYCLIGVMS
-21 LLTIFGCNDSITET
+21 LLTVFGCNDSITET

-76 DETFAV
+76 DETFVV

-107 VPESGIVPFTFD
+107 VPESGIVPFNFD

-402 DPNNQKLRLSFAKAS
+402 DPNNQKLRLSFAKAG

-465 VIEVTDGTEGLD
+465 VIEVADGTEGLD

-618 PDTYFWMYNRDYSH
+618 PEAYFWMYNQDYSH
-632 YLWGRTDAD
+632 YLWGRTDSD
-641 GNSTQGDAVESIE
+641 GNATQSDAVESIE
-654 YIGSA
+654 YMGSA
-659 YSYFESRYY
+659 YSYFENRYY
-668 WGERTTVTTSADN
+668 WGERTTATTSADN

-746 LTAEPSEGVVISDIT
+746 LTDEPSEGVVISDIT

-807 AVFSRDKVS
+807 AVFSRDKES
-816 ANADGSEQ
+816 ASADGSEQ

-837 DYASSGGDITFGEH
+837 DYASSGGEITFGEH

-906 ADLSVD
+906 AVLSVD

-920 VDVITVTLQL
+920 VEVITVTLQL

-1018 GSEEITVTV
+1018 GS
-1027 QLKDSEGQSYTS
+1027 
-1039 STGTLSFD
+1039 
-1047 EPSGLTLISS
+1047 
-1057 TDNGDGSY
+1057 
-1065 TAKYSSTTSGSF
+1065 
-1077 TIGAS
+1077 
-1082 LAGDRLSNSIDIVFS
+1082 
-1097 PVLDLANTA
+1097 
-1106 FSADKSSAN
+1106 
-1115 ADGSDVITV
+1115 DVITV

-1152 VVTSQDN
+1152 IVTSQDN

-1173 GTKLAGVSIGGTQL
+1173 GTKSAGVSIGGTQL

-1271 AGTYTLGA
+1271 AGTYTLGV

-1284 QLANDIELTF
+1284 ELANDIELTF

-1320 QLTITLKDY
+1320 QLTITLQDY
-1329 AGNAFVPASNI
+1329 AGNAFVPASNS
-1340 PELTTTA
+1340 PELTITA
-1347 GSADMTDLVNT
+1347 GSADMTDFVNT

-1441 VLSPEGTGLSYDT
+1441 MLSPEGTGLSYDT

-1560 GTYDVAVTCTTPTE
+1560 GTYDVSVTCNISTE
-1574 GDSYNVS
+1574 LDSYNVS

-1591 ATIPLSC
+1591 ATIPLRC

>member
-1 MVTINTCR
+1 MVMINTCR
-9 RGWLYCLIGIMS
+9 RAGLYCLMGVMS
-21 LLTIFGCNDSITET
+21 LLAISGCNDSTTET

-76 DETFAV
+76 NETFTV

-169 KAEEATTFVEERV
+169 KAEEATTFAEERV
-182 ELDGHV
+182 DLDGHV
-188 TRSSVDVATVTKD
+188 TSSQVDVATVSKD

-225 IGEDGQPFTPVGEV
+225 IGEDGQPFTPLGEV

-259 PLYLFPGGLSPDGFD
+259 PLYLFPGGLSPEGFD

-311 GEGVNL
+311 GEGVTL
-317 EFEVP
+317 AFEVP
-322 KSTVNPQTGEP
+322 KSTINPQTGEP
-333 LALDDGTIPIWSYTD
+333 LSLDDGTIPIWSYTD

-402 DPNNQKLRLSFAKAS
+402 DPNNQKLRLSFAKAG

-429 NPEKLNINRVPA
+429 DPEKLNINRVPA
-441 FAGHFDLLDSQ
+441 FAGNFDLLDSQ

-465 VIEVTDGTEGLD
+465 VIEVADGSEGLD

-530 YLYSGYSYET
+530 YLYSGYSYES
-540 SGQMNG
+540 SGEVNG
-546 DTITFSN
+546 DSITFSN

-574 FTAKADTTN
+574 FTAKADTTT

-590 LCDKIEQA
+590 LCDKIDQA

-618 PDTYFWMYNRDYSH
+618 PEAYFWMYNQDYSH
-632 YLWGRTDAD
+632 YLWGRTDSD
-641 GNSTQGDAVESIE
+641 GNATQSDAVESIE
-654 YIGSA
+654 YMGSA
-659 YSYFESRYY
+659 YSYFENRYY
-668 WGERTTVTTSADN
+668 WGERTTATTSADN

-738 ESNSGTLT
+738 ESNSGELT
-746 LTAEPSEGVVISDIT
+746 LSAEPAEEVMISGVT

-780 VISGE
+780 VISGK
-785 IDGNALGG
+785 IDDNALGG
-793 SATVEFVAVVDFSN
+793 SATVEFIPVVDLSN
-807 AVFSRDKVS
+807 AVFSRDKAS
-816 ANADGSEQ
+816 ASADGSEQ
-824 ITVTVQLK
+824 IKVTVQLK

-837 DYASSGGDITFGEH
+837 DYTSSGGDIKFGELS
-851 TGLTLASS
+851 GLTLKSY
-859 QDNGD
+859 QDNDD
-864 GTYTAVFTSKT
+864 GTYTGVFISETSK
-875 SQTFNITA
+875 TFNITA

-891 NNIDIEFTPVLDTDS
+891 SSIDIEFTPVLDTNS
-906 ADLSVD
+906 ADFSLD

-930 KDKEGNDYTSSGGT
+930 KDKEGDDYTSSGGA
-944 VTFDTPTGLTQVDS
+944 VVFDTPNGLTKFDS

-979 VGASLDGSKFAESIS
+979 VGASLDGSKFVESIT
-994 FEFTPVLDLSNTEFT
+994 FEFTQVLDLSNTEFT
-1009 RDKSSANAD
+1009 PDKSSANAD
-1018 GSEEITVTV
+1018 GSEVITVTV
-1027 QLKDSEGQSYTS
+1027 QLKDSEG
-1039 STGTLSFD
+1039 
-1047 EPSGLTLISS
+1047 
-1057 TDNGDGSY
+1057 
-1065 TAKYSSTTSGSF
+1065 
-1077 TIGAS
+1077 
-1082 LAGDRLSNSIDIVFS
+1082 
-1097 PVLDLANTA
+1097 
-1106 FSADKSSAN
+1106 
-1115 ADGSDVITV
+1115 
-1124 TIQLK
+1124 
-1129 DTEGN
+1129 N

-1143 ELSLPAGVS
+1143 QLSMPTGVS
-1152 VVTSQDN
+1152 SVTSQDN
-1159 SDGTYTVS
+1159 GDGTYTVS
-1167 FSSSSS
+1167 FSSSSAGNKS
-1173 GTKLAGVSIGGTQL
+1173 VGVSIGGTQL
-1187 SSSISLS
+1187 SRSISLS

-1207 RDKDSA
+1207 RDKESA
-1213 NADGSDQIA
+1213 NANGNDQIT

-1247 SGVTEE
+1247 SGVTEV
-1253 SKTDN
+1253 SNTDN

-1271 AGTYTLGA
+1271 AGSYTFGA

-1284 QLANDIELTF
+1284 QLANDVELTF

-1308 ITTIAADGSSTA
+1308 ITTIAADGNSTA
-1320 QLTITLKDY
+1320 QLTVTLKDY
-1329 AGNAFVPASNI
+1329 AGNAFVPSSNS
-1340 PELTTTA
+1340 PELSITA
-1347 GSADMTDLVNT
+1347 GSADKTELVNAG
-1358 SDGVYTSNISSSV
+1358 DGVYTSSV
-1371 VGEVTVTA
+1371 SASVAGEVTVTA
-1379 TYDSGTVGTLNL
+1379 TYDSGTIGTSNL
-1391 TFEALPPSDSQSTIT
+1391 TFEAVAPSASQSTIT

-1412 GVGGDHSAV
+1412 GVGGAHSVV

-1431 SAYTQSYGDL
+1431 SAYTQSYGEL
-1441 VLSPEGTGLSYDT
+1441 VLSPQGTGLSYGT

-1474 YVVSATVGDLVLTN
+1474 YVVSAAVGELSLSN
-1488 TVSLTVTQVD
+1488 ALPLTVTQVD
-1498 VALSGATPASITDS
+1498 AAESVVTPTELND
-1512 TTITVTLRDGS
+1512 S
-1523 GNIITHGG
+1523 GNITITLKDSSGTDLGHGG
-1531 HNISVRFAS
+1531 HVVTVDS
-1540 SIINQLGIATFGDAQ
+1540 SSDAFIFTAGGFGSFSDIVD
-1555 FNSLD
+1555 NND
-1560 GTYDVAVTCTTPTE
+1560 GTYSVSVTCLKSTNGNSFNIE
-1574 GDSYNVS
+1574 VQADSTLVGS
-1581 VKVDD
+1581 V
-1586 YSDVV
+1586 DV
-1591 ATIPLSC
+1591 TC

>member
-9 RGWLYCLIGIMS
+9 RAWLYCLIGVML
-21 LLTIFGCNDSITET
+21 LLTVFGCNDSITET

-76 DETFAV
+76 DETFVV

-107 VPESGIVPFTFD
+107 VPESGIVPFNFD

-135 IVRGDGF
+135 IVGGDGF

-402 DPNNQKLRLSFAKAS
+402 DPNNQKLRLSFAKAG

-465 VIEVTDGTEGLD
+465 VIEVADGTEGLD

-618 PDTYFWMYNRDYSH
+618 PEAYFWMYNQDYSH
-632 YLWGRTDAD
+632 YLWGRTDSD
-641 GNSTQGDAVESIE
+641 GNATQSDAVESIE
-654 YIGSA
+654 YMGSA
-659 YSYFESRYY
+659 YSYFENRYY
-668 WGERTTVTTSADN
+668 WGERTTATTSADN

-746 LTAEPSEGVVISDIT
+746 LTDEPSEGVVISDIT

-906 ADLSVD
+906 AVLSVD

-920 VDVITVTLQL
+920 VEVITVTLQL

-944 VTFDTPTGLTQVDS
+944 VTFDTPTGLTQVGS

-1018 GSEEITVTV
+1018 GS
-1027 QLKDSEGQSYTS
+1027 
-1039 STGTLSFD
+1039 
-1047 EPSGLTLISS
+1047 
-1057 TDNGDGSY
+1057 
-1065 TAKYSSTTSGSF
+1065 
-1077 TIGAS
+1077 
-1082 LAGDRLSNSIDIVFS
+1082 
-1097 PVLDLANTA
+1097 
-1106 FSADKSSAN
+1106 
-1115 ADGSDVITV
+1115 DVITV

-1152 VVTSQDN
+1152 IVTSQDN

-1173 GTKLAGVSIGGTQL
+1173 GTKSAGVSIGGTQL

-1271 AGTYTLGA
+1271 AGTYTLGV

-1284 QLANDIELTF
+1284 ELANDIELTF

-1320 QLTITLKDY
+1320 QLTITLQDY
-1329 AGNAFVPASNI
+1329 AGNAFVPASKS
-1340 PELTTTA
+1340 PELTITA
-1347 GSADMTDLVNT
+1347 GSADMTDFVNT

-1560 GTYDVAVTCTTPTE
+1560 GTYDVSVTCNISTE
-1574 GDSYNVS
+1574 LDSYNVS

-1591 ATIPLSC
+1591 ATIPLRC

>member
-1 MVTINTCR
+1 MVMINTCR
-9 RGWLYCLIGIMS
+9 RAGLYCLMGVMS
-21 LLTIFGCNDSITET
+21 LLSISGCNDSTTET

-76 DETFAV
+76 NETFTV

-142 FSNSQVFDLTQTTMS
+142 FSNSQVFDLTQTKMS

-169 KAEEATTFVEERV
+169 KAEEATTFAEERV
-182 ELDGHV
+182 DLDGHV
-188 TRSSVDVATVTKD
+188 TSSQVDVATVSKD

-225 IGEDGQPFTPVGEV
+225 IGEDGQPFTPLGEV

-311 GEGVNL
+311 GEGVTL
-317 EFEVP
+317 AFEVP
-322 KSTVNPQTGEP
+322 KSTINPQTGEP
-333 LALDDGTIPIWSYTD
+333 LSLDDGTIPIWSYTD

-402 DPNNQKLRLSFAKAS
+402 DPNNQKLRLSFAKAG

-429 NPEKLNINRVPA
+429 DPEKLNINRVPA

-465 VIEVTDGTEGLD
+465 VIEVADGSEGLD

-530 YLYSGYSYET
+530 YLYSGYSYES
-540 SGQMNG
+540 SGEVSG
-546 DTITFSN
+546 DSITFSN

-560 RLYYYGGQTWAQVE
+560 RLYYYGEQTWAQVE
-574 FTAKADTTN
+574 FTAKADTTT

-590 LCDKIEQA
+590 LCDKIDQA

-618 PDTYFWMYNRDYSH
+618 PEAYFWMYNQDYSH
-632 YLWGRTDAD
+632 YLWGRTDSD
-641 GNSTQGDAVESIE
+641 GNATQSDAVESIE
-654 YIGSA
+654 YMGSA
-659 YSYFESRYY
+659 YSYFENRYY
-668 WGERTTVTTSADN
+668 WGERTTATTSADN

-730 RDEFGTAR
+730 RDEFGAAR
-738 ESNSGTLT
+738 ESNSGDLT
-746 LTAEPSEGVVISDIT
+746 LSAEPAEEIMISGVT

-780 VISGE
+780 VISGK
-785 IDGNALGG
+785 IDDNALGG
-793 SATVEFVAVVDFSN
+793 SATVEFIPVVDFSN
-807 AVFSRDKVS
+807 AVFSRDKAS
-816 ANADGSEQ
+816 ASADGSEQ
-824 ITVTVQLK
+824 IKVTVQLK

-837 DYASSGGDITFGEH
+837 DYTSSGGDIKFGELS
-851 TGLTLASS
+851 GLTLKSY
-859 QDNGD
+859 QDNDD
-864 GTYTAVFTSKT
+864 GTYTGVFTSET
-875 SQTFNITA
+875 SKTFNITA

-891 NNIDIEFTPVLDTDS
+891 SSIDIEFTPVLDTNS
-906 ADLSVD
+906 ADFSLD

-930 KDKEGNDYTSSGGT
+930 KDKEGDDYTSSGGA
-944 VTFDTPTGLTQVDS
+944 VVFDTPNGLTKFDS

-1018 GSEEITVTV
+1018 GS
-1027 QLKDSEGQSYTS
+1027 
-1039 STGTLSFD
+1039 
-1047 EPSGLTLISS
+1047 
-1057 TDNGDGSY
+1057 
-1065 TAKYSSTTSGSF
+1065 
-1077 TIGAS
+1077 
-1082 LAGDRLSNSIDIVFS
+1082 
-1097 PVLDLANTA
+1097 
-1106 FSADKSSAN
+1106 
-1115 ADGSDVITV
+1115 DVITV

-1143 ELSLPAGVS
+1143 QLSMPTGVS
-1152 VVTSQDN
+1152 SVTSQDN
-1159 SDGTYTVS
+1159 GDGTYTVS
-1167 FSSSSS
+1167 FSSSSAGNKS
-1173 GTKLAGVSIGGTQL
+1173 IGVSIGGTQL

-1201 SAAAFS
+1201 SAAVFS
-1207 RDKDSA
+1207 RDKESA
-1213 NADGSDQIA
+1213 NANGNDQIT

-1247 SGVTEE
+1247 SGVTEK

-1271 AGTYTLGA
+1271 SGTYTFGA
-1279 SIGGT
+1279 SIGNT
-1284 QLANDIELTF
+1284 QLANDVELTF

-1308 ITTIAADGSSTA
+1308 ITTIAADGNSTA
-1320 QLTITLKDY
+1320 QLTVMLKDY
-1329 AGNAFVPASNI
+1329 AGNAFAPTSNS
-1340 PELTTTA
+1340 PELTITA
-1347 GSADMTDLVNT
+1347 GSADMTDLVKT
-1358 SDGVYTSNISSSV
+1358 SNGVYTSNISSSV
-1371 VGEVTVTA
+1371 VGEATVTA

-1391 TFEALPPSDSQSTIT
+1391 TFEAVAPSASQSTIT

-1441 VLSPEGTGLSYDT
+1441 VLSPEGTGLSYGT

-1474 YVVSATVGDLVLTN
+1474 YVVSAAVGDLSLSN
-1488 TVSLTVTQVD
+1488 SLSLTVTQVD
-1498 VALSGATPASITDS
+1498 AAESVVTPTELND
-1512 TTITVTLRDGS
+1512 S
-1523 GNIITHGG
+1523 GNITITLKDSSGTDLGHGG
-1531 HNISVRFAS
+1531 HKVTVNSYILTAGEFAEFS
-1540 SIINQLGIATFGDAQ
+1540 NVVLEDADFEIYAATSAADNGDG
-1555 FNSLD
+1555 SY
-1560 GTYDVAVTCTTPTE
+1560 TIPVTCLKSTGVRTFSVELTA
-1574 GDSYNVS
+1574 DSVVIDS
-1581 VKVDD
+1581 V
-1586 YSDVV
+1586 DV
-1591 ATIPLSC
+1591 TC

>member
-1 MVTINTCR
+1 MGV
-9 RGWLYCLIGIMS
+9 MS
-21 LLTIFGCNDSITET
+21 LLAISGCNDSTTET

-76 DETFAV
+76 NETFAV
-82 RVQDVL
+82 RIQDVL

-135 IVRGDGF
+135 IVRGHGF

-169 KAEEATTFVEERV
+169 KAEEATTFAEERV
-182 ELDGHV
+182 DLDGHV
-188 TRSSVDVATVTKD
+188 TSSQVDVATVSKD

-211 GATAKLSIPAGTGF
+211 GATAKLSIPAGTGL
-225 IGEDGQPFTPVGEV
+225 IDEDGQPFTPLGEV

-311 GEGVNL
+311 GEGVTL
-317 EFEVP
+317 AFEVP
-322 KSTVNPQTGEP
+322 KSTINPQTGEP
-333 LALDDGTIPIWSYTD
+333 LSLDDGTIPIWSYTD

-402 DPNNQKLRLSFAKAS
+402 DPNNQKLRLSFAKAG

-429 NPEKLNINRVPA
+429 DPEKLNINRVPA

-465 VIEVTDGTEGLD
+465 VIEVADGSEGLD

-505 DIETG
+505 DVETG

-530 YLYSGYSYET
+530 YLYSGYSYES
-540 SGQMNG
+540 SGEVNG
-546 DTITFSN
+546 DSITFSN

-574 FTAKADTTN
+574 FTAKADTTT

-590 LCDKIEQA
+590 LCDKIDQA

-618 PDTYFWMYNRDYSH
+618 PEAYFWMYNRDYSH
-632 YLWGRTDAD
+632 YLWGRTDSD
-641 GNSTQGDAVESIE
+641 GNATQSDAVESIE
-654 YIGSA
+654 YMGSA
-659 YSYFESRYY
+659 YSYFENRYY
-668 WGERTTVTTSADN
+668 WGERTTATTSADK

-723 IIITVQE
+723 IIIAVQE

-738 ESNSGTLT
+738 ESNSGDLT
-746 LTAEPSEGVVISDIT
+746 LSAEPAEEVMISGVT

-780 VISGE
+780 VISGK
-785 IDGNALGG
+785 IDDNALGG
-793 SATVEFVAVVDFSN
+793 SATVEFIPVVDFSN
-807 AVFSRDKVS
+807 AVFSRDKAS
-816 ANADGSEQ
+816 ASADGSEQ
-824 ITVTVQLK
+824 IKVTVQLK

-837 DYASSGGDITFGEH
+837 DYTSSGGDIKFGELS
-851 TGLTLASS
+851 GLTLKSY
-859 QDNGD
+859 QDNDD
-864 GTYTAVFTSKT
+864 GTYTGVFISETSK
-875 SQTFNITA
+875 TFNITA
-883 SIAGSALS
+883 SIAGIALS
-891 NNIDIEFTPVLDTDS
+891 SSINIEFTPVLDTNS
-906 ADLSVD
+906 ADFSLD

-930 KDKEGNDYTSSGGT
+930 KDKEGDDYTSSGGA
-944 VTFDTPTGLTQVDS
+944 VVFDTPNGLTKFDS

-1009 RDKSSANAD
+1009 R
-1018 GSEEITVTV
+1018 
-1027 QLKDSEGQSYTS
+1027 
-1039 STGTLSFD
+1039 
-1047 EPSGLTLISS
+1047 
-1057 TDNGDGSY
+1057 
-1065 TAKYSSTTSGSF
+1065 
-1077 TIGAS
+1077 
-1082 LAGDRLSNSIDIVFS
+1082 
-1097 PVLDLANTA
+1097 
-1106 FSADKSSAN
+1106 DKSSAN

-1173 GTKLAGVSIGGTQL
+1173 GTKSAGVSIGGTQL

-1213 NADGSDQIA
+1213 NANGSDQIT

-1233 DYTSSAGEISFSVP
+1233 DYTSSAGDISFSVP
-1247 SGVTEE
+1247 SGVTEV
-1253 SKTDN
+1253 SNTDN

-1271 AGTYTLGA
+1271 AGSYTLGA

-1302 STLQAD
+1302 STLKAD
-1308 ITTIAADGSSTA
+1308 ITTIAADGNSTA
-1320 QLTITLKDY
+1320 QLTVTLKDY
-1329 AGNAFVPASNI
+1329 AGNAFVPSSNS
-1340 PELTTTA
+1340 PELTITA
-1347 GSADMTDLVNT
+1347 GSADKTELVNAG
-1358 SDGVYTSNISSSV
+1358 DGVYTSSISASV

-1391 TFEALPPSDSQSTIT
+1391 TFEAVAPSASQSTIT

-1441 VLSPEGTGLSYDT
+1441 VLSPEGTGLSYGT

-1474 YVVSATVGDLVLTN
+1474 YVVSATVGDLSLSN
-1488 TVSLTVTQVD
+1488 SLPLTVTQVD
-1498 VALSGATPASITDS
+1498 ATESVVAPTELN
-1512 TTITVTLRDGS
+1512 GS
-1523 GNIITHGG
+1523 GNITITLKDSSGTDLGHGG
-1531 HNISVRFAS
+1531 HVVTVDS
-1540 SIINQLGIATFGDAQ
+1540 SSDAFIFTAGGFGSFSDIVD
-1555 FNSLD
+1555 NND
-1560 GTYDVAVTCTTPTE
+1560 GTYSVSVTCLKSTNGNSFNIE
-1574 GDSYNVS
+1574 VQADSTLVGS
-1581 VKVDD
+1581 V
-1586 YSDVV
+1586 DV
-1591 ATIPLSC
+1591 TC

>member
-1 MVTINTCR
+1 
-9 RGWLYCLIGIMS
+9 MS
-21 LLTIFGCNDSITET
+21 LLTVFGCNDSITET

-76 DETFAV
+76 DETFVV

-107 VPESGIVPFTFD
+107 VPESGIVPFNFD

-402 DPNNQKLRLSFAKAS
+402 DPNNQKLRLSFAKAG

-465 VIEVTDGTEGLD
+465 VIEVADGTEGLD

-618 PDTYFWMYNRDYSH
+618 PEAYFWMYNQDYSH
-632 YLWGRTDAD
+632 YLWGRTDSD
-641 GNSTQGDAVESIE
+641 GNATQSDAVESIE
-654 YIGSA
+654 YMGSA
-659 YSYFESRYY
+659 YSYFENRYY
-668 WGERTTVTTSADN
+668 WGERTTATTSADN

-746 LTAEPSEGVVISDIT
+746 LTDEPSEGVVISDIT

-837 DYASSGGDITFGEH
+837 DYASSGGDITFSEH
-851 TGLTLASS
+851 TGLTLVSS

-906 ADLSVD
+906 AVLSVD

-920 VDVITVTLQL
+920 VEVITVTLQL

-1018 GSEEITVTV
+1018 GS
-1027 QLKDSEGQSYTS
+1027 
-1039 STGTLSFD
+1039 
-1047 EPSGLTLISS
+1047 
-1057 TDNGDGSY
+1057 
-1065 TAKYSSTTSGSF
+1065 
-1077 TIGAS
+1077 
-1082 LAGDRLSNSIDIVFS
+1082 
-1097 PVLDLANTA
+1097 
-1106 FSADKSSAN
+1106 
-1115 ADGSDVITV
+1115 DVITV

-1152 VVTSQDN
+1152 IVTSQDN

-1173 GTKLAGVSIGGTQL
+1173 GTKSAGVSIGGTQL

-1271 AGTYTLGA
+1271 AGTYTLGV

-1284 QLANDIELTF
+1284 ELANDIELTF

-1320 QLTITLKDY
+1320 QLTITLQDY
-1329 AGNAFVPASNI
+1329 AGNAFVPASNS
-1340 PELTTTA
+1340 PELTITA
-1347 GSADMTDLVNT
+1347 GSADMTDFVNT

-1441 VLSPEGTGLSYDT
+1441 MLSPEGTGLSYDT

-1560 GTYDVAVTCTTPTE
+1560 GTYDVSVTCNISTE
-1574 GDSYNVS
+1574 LDSYNVS

-1591 ATIPLSC
+1591 ATIPLRC

>member
-1 MVTINTCR
+1 MVMINTCR
-9 RGWLYCLIGIMS
+9 RAGLYCLMGVMS
-21 LLTIFGCNDSITET
+21 LLAISGCNDSTTET

-76 DETFAV
+76 NETFTV

-169 KAEEATTFVEERV
+169 KAEEATTFAEERV
-182 ELDGHV
+182 DLDGHV
-188 TRSSVDVATVTKD
+188 TSSQVDVATVSKD

-225 IGEDGQPFTPVGEV
+225 IGEDGQPFTPLGEV

-311 GEGVNL
+311 GEGVTL
-317 EFEVP
+317 AFEVP
-322 KSTVNPQTGEP
+322 KSTINPQTGEP
-333 LALDDGTIPIWSYTD
+333 LSLDDGTIPIWSYTD

-402 DPNNQKLRLSFAKAS
+402 DPNNQKLRLSFAKAG

-429 NPEKLNINRVPA
+429 DPEKLNINRVPA

-465 VIEVTDGTEGLD
+465 VIEVADGSEGLD

-530 YLYSGYSYET
+530 YLYSGYSYES
-540 SGQMNG
+540 SGEVNG
-546 DTITFSN
+546 DSITFSN

-574 FTAKADTTN
+574 FTAKADTTT

-590 LCDKIEQA
+590 LCDKIDQA

-618 PDTYFWMYNRDYSH
+618 PEAYFWMYNQDYSH
-632 YLWGRTDAD
+632 YLWGRTDSD
-641 GNSTQGDAVESIE
+641 GNATQSDAVESIE
-654 YIGSA
+654 YMGSA
-659 YSYFESRYY
+659 YSYFENRYY
-668 WGERTTVTTSADN
+668 WGERTTATTSADN

-738 ESNSGTLT
+738 ESNSGDLT
-746 LTAEPSEGVVISDIT
+746 LSAEPAEEVMISEVT

-780 VISGE
+780 VISGK
-785 IDGNALGG
+785 IDDNALGG
-793 SATVEFVAVVDFSN
+793 SATVEFIPVVDFSN
-807 AVFSRDKVS
+807 AVFSRDKAS
-816 ANADGSEQ
+816 ASADGSEQ
-824 ITVTVQLK
+824 IKVTVQLK

-837 DYASSGGDITFGEH
+837 DYTSSGGDIKFGELS
-851 TGLTLASS
+851 GLTLKSY
-859 QDNGD
+859 QDNED
-864 GTYTAVFTSKT
+864 GTYTGVFTSET
-875 SQTFNITA
+875 SKTFNITA

-891 NNIDIEFTPVLDTDS
+891 SSIDIEFTAVLDTNS
-906 ADLSVD
+906 ADFSLD

-930 KDKEGNDYTSSGGT
+930 KDKEGDDYTSSGGA
-944 VTFDTPTGLTQVDS
+944 VVFDTPNGLTKFDS

-965 YTVKYKSSTSGSYT
+965 YTVKYKSSLSGSYT
-979 VGASLDGSKFAESIS
+979 MGASLDGSKFVESIT

-1018 GSEEITVTV
+1018 GS
-1027 QLKDSEGQSYTS
+1027 
-1039 STGTLSFD
+1039 
-1047 EPSGLTLISS
+1047 
-1057 TDNGDGSY
+1057 
-1065 TAKYSSTTSGSF
+1065 
-1077 TIGAS
+1077 
-1082 LAGDRLSNSIDIVFS
+1082 
-1097 PVLDLANTA
+1097 
-1106 FSADKSSAN
+1106 
-1115 ADGSDVITV
+1115 DVITV

-1129 DTEGN
+1129 DSEGN

-1143 ELSLPAGVS
+1143 QLSMPTGVS
-1152 VVTSQDN
+1152 SVTSQDN
-1159 SDGTYTVS
+1159 GDGTYTVS
-1167 FSSSSS
+1167 FSSSSAGNKS
-1173 GTKLAGVSIGGTQL
+1173 VGVSIGGTQL
-1187 SSSISLS
+1187 SRSISLS

-1201 SAAAFS
+1201 SAAVFS
-1207 RDKDSA
+1207 RDKESA
-1213 NADGSDQIA
+1213 NANGSDQIT
-1222 VTVQLKDTNGA
+1222 VTVQLKDTNGT

-1247 SGVTEE
+1247 SGVTEK

-1271 AGTYTLGA
+1271 AGTYTFGA
-1279 SIGGT
+1279 RIGST
-1284 QLANDIELTF
+1284 QLANDVELTF
-1294 NAVIDLSQ
+1294 NSVIDLSQ

-1308 ITTIAADGSSTA
+1308 ITTIAADGNSTA
-1320 QLTITLKDY
+1320 QLTVTLKDY
-1329 AGNAFVPASNI
+1329 AGNVFVPSSNS
-1340 PELTTTA
+1340 PELTITA
-1347 GSADMTDLVNT
+1347 GSADKTELVNAG
-1358 SDGVYTSNISSSV
+1358 DGVYTSSISASV
-1371 VGEVTVTA
+1371 AGEASVTA
-1379 TYDSGTVGTLNL
+1379 TYDSGAIGTSNL
-1391 TFEALPPSDSQSTIT
+1391 TFEAVAPSASQSTIT

-1441 VLSPEGTGLSYDT
+1441 VLSPEGTGLSYGT
-1454 PVDNGDGTYTV
+1454 LVDNGDGTYTV

-1474 YVVSATVGDLVLTN
+1474 YAVSAAVGDLSLSN
-1488 TVSLTVTQVD
+1488 SLPLTVTQVD
-1498 VALSGATPASITDS
+1498 ATESV
-1512 TTITVTLRDGS
+1512 VTPTEFNGS
-1523 GNIITHGG
+1523 GNITITLKDSSGTDLGHGG
-1531 HNISVRFAS
+1531 HVVTVDS
-1540 SIINQLGIATFGDAQ
+1540 SSDAFIFTAGGFGSFSDIVD
-1555 FNSLD
+1555 NND
-1560 GTYDVAVTCTTPTE
+1560 GTYSVSVTCLKSTNGNSFNIE
-1574 GDSYNVS
+1574 VQADSTLVGS
-1581 VKVDD
+1581 V
-1586 YSDVV
+1586 DV
-1591 ATIPLSC
+1591 TC

>member
-1 MVTINTCR
+1 MGV
-9 RGWLYCLIGIMS
+9 MS
-21 LLTIFGCNDSITET
+21 LLTISGCNDSTTET

-76 DETFAV
+76 NETFVV

-169 KAEEATTFVEERV
+169 KAEEATTFAEERV
-182 ELDGHV
+182 DLDGHV
-188 TRSSVDVATVTKD
+188 TSSQVDVATVSKD

-225 IGEDGQPFTPVGEV
+225 IGEDGQPFTPLGEV

-311 GEGVNL
+311 GEGVTL
-317 EFEVP
+317 AFEVP
-322 KSTVNPQTGEP
+322 KSTINPQTGEP
-333 LALDDGTIPIWSYTD
+333 LSLDDGTIPIWSYTD

-402 DPNNQKLRLSFAKAS
+402 DPNNQKLRLSFAKAG

-429 NPEKLNINRVPA
+429 DPEKLNINRVPA

-465 VIEVTDGTEGLD
+465 VIEVADGSEGLD

-530 YLYSGYSYET
+530 YLYSGYSYES
-540 SGQMNG
+540 SGEVNG
-546 DTITFSN
+546 DSITFSN

-574 FTAKADTTN
+574 FTAKADTTT

-590 LCDKIEQA
+590 LCDKIDQA

-618 PDTYFWMYNRDYSH
+618 PEAYFWMYNQDYSH
-632 YLWGRTDAD
+632 YLWGRTDSD
-641 GNSTQGDAVESIE
+641 GNATQSDAVESIE
-654 YIGSA
+654 YMGSA
-659 YSYFESRYY
+659 YSYFENRYY
-668 WGERTTVTTSADN
+668 WGERTTATTSADN

-701 IDYLQTFVF
+701 IDYLKTFVF

-738 ESNSGTLT
+738 ESNSGELT
-746 LTAEPSEGVVISDIT
+746 LSAEPAEEVMISGVT

-780 VISGE
+780 VISGK
-785 IDGNALGG
+785 IDDNALGG
-793 SATVEFVAVVDFSN
+793 SATVEFIPVVDFSN
-807 AVFSRDKVS
+807 AVFSRDKAS
-816 ANADGSEQ
+816 ASADGSEQ
-824 ITVTVQLK
+824 IKVTVQLK

-837 DYASSGGDITFGEH
+837 DYTSSGGDIKFGELS
-851 TGLTLASS
+851 GLTLKSY
-859 QDNGD
+859 QDNDD
-864 GTYTAVFTSKT
+864 GTYTGVFISETSK
-875 SQTFNITA
+875 TFNITA

-891 NNIDIEFTPVLDTDS
+891 SSIDIEFTPVLDTNS
-906 ADLSVD
+906 ADFSLD

-930 KDKEGNDYTSSGGT
+930 KDKEGDDYTSSGGA
-944 VTFDTPTGLTQVDS
+944 VVFDTPNGLTKFDS

-1018 GSEEITVTV
+1018 GS
-1027 QLKDSEGQSYTS
+1027 
-1039 STGTLSFD
+1039 
-1047 EPSGLTLISS
+1047 
-1057 TDNGDGSY
+1057 
-1065 TAKYSSTTSGSF
+1065 
-1077 TIGAS
+1077 
-1082 LAGDRLSNSIDIVFS
+1082 
-1097 PVLDLANTA
+1097 
-1106 FSADKSSAN
+1106 
-1115 ADGSDVITV
+1115 DVITV

-1129 DTEGN
+1129 DSEGN

-1143 ELSLPAGVS
+1143 QLSMPTGVS
-1152 VVTSQDN
+1152 SVTSQDN
-1159 SDGTYTVS
+1159 GDGTYTVS
-1167 FSSSSS
+1167 FSSSSAGNKS
-1173 GTKLAGVSIGGTQL
+1173 IGVSIGGTQL

-1201 SAAAFS
+1201 SAVVFS
-1207 RDKDSA
+1207 RDKESA
-1213 NADGSDQIA
+1213 NANGSDQIT
-1222 VTVQLKDTNGA
+1222 VTVQLKDTSGA

-1247 SGVTEE
+1247 SGVTEV
-1253 SKTDN
+1253 SNTDN

-1271 AGTYTLGA
+1271 AGSYTFGA

-1284 QLANDIELTF
+1284 QLANDVELTF

-1308 ITTIAADGSSTA
+1308 ITTIAADGNSTA
-1320 QLTITLKDY
+1320 QLTVTLKDY
-1329 AGNAFVPASNI
+1329 AGNAFVPSSNS
-1340 PELTTTA
+1340 PELSITA
-1347 GSADMTDLVNT
+1347 GSADKTELVNAG
-1358 SDGVYTSNISSSV
+1358 DGVYTSSV
-1371 VGEVTVTA
+1371 SASVAGEVTVTA
-1379 TYDSGTVGTLNL
+1379 TYDSGTIGTSNL
-1391 TFEALPPSDSQSTIT
+1391 TFEAVAPSASQSTIT

-1412 GVGGDHSAV
+1412 GVGGAHSAV

-1431 SAYTQSYGDL
+1431 SAYTQSYGEL
-1441 VLSPEGTGLSYDT
+1441 VLSPQGTGLSYGT

-1474 YVVSATVGDLVLTN
+1474 YVVSAAVGDLSLSN
-1488 TVSLTVTQVD
+1488 SLSLTVTQVD
-1498 VALSGATPASITDS
+1498 AAESVVTPTELND
-1512 TTITVTLRDGS
+1512 S
-1523 GNIITHGG
+1523 GNITITLKDSSGTDLGHGG
-1531 HNISVRFAS
+1531 HKVTISSYILTAGEFAEFS
-1540 SIINQLGIATFGDAQ
+1540 NVVLEDADFEIYAATSAADNGDG
-1555 FNSLD
+1555 SY
-1560 GTYDVAVTCTTPTE
+1560 TIPVTCLKSTGVRTFSVELTA
-1574 GDSYNVS
+1574 DSVVIDS
-1581 VKVDD
+1581 V
-1586 YSDVV
+1586 DV
-1591 ATIPLSC
+1591 TC

>member
-1 MVTINTCR
+1 MVMINTCR
-9 RGWLYCLIGIMS
+9 RAGLYCLMGVMS
-21 LLTIFGCNDSITET
+21 LLAISGCNDSTTET

-76 DETFAV
+76 NETFAV

-135 IVRGDGF
+135 IVRGNGF

-169 KAEEATTFVEERV
+169 KAEEATTFAEERV
-182 ELDGHV
+182 DLDGHV
-188 TRSSVDVATVTKD
+188 TSSQVDVATVSKD

-225 IGEDGQPFTPVGEV
+225 IGEDGQPFTPLGEV

-311 GEGVNL
+311 GEGVTL
-317 EFEVP
+317 AFEVP
-322 KSTVNPQTGEP
+322 KSTINPQTGEP
-333 LALDDGTIPIWSYTD
+333 LSLDDGTIPIWSYTD

-402 DPNNQKLRLSFAKAS
+402 DPNNQKLRLSFAKAG

-429 NPEKLNINRVPA
+429 DPEKLNINRVPA

-465 VIEVTDGTEGLD
+465 VIEVADGSEGLD

-530 YLYSGYSYET
+530 YLYSGYSYES
-540 SGQMNG
+540 SGEVNG
-546 DTITFSN
+546 DSITFSN

-574 FTAKADTTN
+574 FTAKADTTT

-590 LCDKIEQA
+590 LCDKIDQA

-618 PDTYFWMYNRDYSH
+618 PEAYFWMYNQDYSH
-632 YLWGRTDAD
+632 YLWGRTDSD
-641 GNSTQGDAVESIE
+641 GNATQSDAVESIE
-654 YIGSA
+654 YMGSA
-659 YSYFESRYY
+659 YSYFENRYY
-668 WGERTTVTTSADN
+668 WGERTTATTSADK

-738 ESNSGTLT
+738 ESNSGDLT
-746 LTAEPSEGVVISDIT
+746 LSAEPAEEVMISGVT

-780 VISGE
+780 VISGK
-785 IDGNALGG
+785 IDDNALGG
-793 SATVEFVAVVDFSN
+793 SATVEFIPVVDFSN
-807 AVFSRDKVS
+807 AVFSRDKAS
-816 ANADGSEQ
+816 ASADGSEQ
-824 ITVTVQLK
+824 IKVTVQLK

-837 DYASSGGDITFGEH
+837 DYTSSGGDIKFGELS
-851 TGLTLASS
+851 GLTLQSY
-859 QDNGD
+859 QDNDD
-864 GTYTAVFTSKT
+864 GTYTGVFISETSK
-875 SQTFNITA
+875 TFNITA

-891 NNIDIEFTPVLDTDS
+891 SSIDIEFTPVLDTNS
-906 ADLSVD
+906 ADFSLD

-920 VDVITVTLQL
+920 VDVITLTLQL
-930 KDKEGNDYTSSGGT
+930 KDKEGDDYTSSGGA
-944 VTFDTPTGLTQVDS
+944 VVFDTPNGLTKFDS

-965 YTVKYKSSTSGSYT
+965 YIVKYKSSTSGSYT

-1018 GSEEITVTV
+1018 GT
-1027 QLKDSEGQSYTS
+1027 
-1039 STGTLSFD
+1039 
-1047 EPSGLTLISS
+1047 
-1057 TDNGDGSY
+1057 
-1065 TAKYSSTTSGSF
+1065 
-1077 TIGAS
+1077 
-1082 LAGDRLSNSIDIVFS
+1082 
-1097 PVLDLANTA
+1097 
-1106 FSADKSSAN
+1106 
-1115 ADGSDVITV
+1115 DVITV

-1129 DTEGN
+1129 DSEGN

-1143 ELSLPAGVS
+1143 QLSMPTGVS
-1152 VVTSQDN
+1152 SVTSQDN
-1159 SDGTYTVS
+1159 GDGTYTVS
-1167 FSSSSS
+1167 FSSSSAGNKS
-1173 GTKLAGVSIGGTQL
+1173 IGVSIGGTQL

-1201 SAAAFS
+1201 SAAVFS
-1207 RDKDSA
+1207 RDKESA
-1213 NADGSDQIA
+1213 NANGNDQIT

-1247 SGVTEE
+1247 SGVTEK

-1271 AGTYTLGA
+1271 AGTYTFGA

-1284 QLANDIELTF
+1284 QLANDVELTF

-1308 ITTIAADGSSTA
+1308 ITTIAADGNSTA
-1320 QLTITLKDY
+1320 QLTVTLKDY
-1329 AGNAFVPASNI
+1329 AGNAFVPSSNS
-1340 PELTTTA
+1340 PELSITA
-1347 GSADMTDLVNT
+1347 GSADKTELVNAG
-1358 SDGVYTSNISSSV
+1358 DGVYTSSV
-1371 VGEVTVTA
+1371 SASVAGEVTVTA
-1379 TYDSGTVGTLNL
+1379 TYDSGTIGTSNL
-1391 TFEALPPSDSQSTIT
+1391 TFEAVAPSASQSTIS

-1412 GVGGDHSAV
+1412 GVGGSHSAV

-1441 VLSPEGTGLSYDT
+1441 VLSPEGSGLSYGT

-1465 SVTADTAGS
+1465 SVTADNAGS
-1474 YVVSATVGDLVLTN
+1474 YVVSAAVGDLSLSN
-1488 TVSLTVTQVD
+1488 SLPLTVTQVD
-1498 VALSGATPASITDS
+1498 AAESVVTPTE
-1512 TTITVTLRDGS
+1512 LNGS
-1523 GNIITHGG
+1523 GNITITLKDSSGTDLGHGG
-1531 HNISVRFAS
+1531 HVVTVDS
-1540 SIINQLGIATFGDAQ
+1540 SSDAFIFTAGGFGSFSDIVD
-1555 FNSLD
+1555 NND
-1560 GTYDVAVTCTTPTE
+1560 GTYSVSVTCLKSTNGNSFNIE
-1574 GDSYNVS
+1574 VQADSTLVGS
-1581 VKVDD
+1581 V
-1586 YSDVV
+1586 DV
-1591 ATIPLSC
+1591 TC

>member
-1 MVTINTCR
+1 MINTCR
-9 RGWLYCLIGIMS
+9 RAGLYCLMGMMS
-21 LLTIFGCNDSITET
+21 LLVISGCNDSTTET

-43 SHQQSLSL
+43 SHQKSLSL

-76 DETFAV
+76 NETFAV

-169 KAEEATTFVEERV
+169 KAEEATTFAEERV
-182 ELDGHV
+182 DLDGHV
-188 TRSSVDVATVTKD
+188 TSSQVEVATVSKD

-211 GATAKLSIPAGTGF
+211 GATAKLSIPAGTAF
-225 IGEDGQPFTPVGEV
+225 IGEDGQLFTPVGEV

-311 GEGVNL
+311 GEGVTL
-317 EFEVP
+317 AFEVP
-322 KSTVNPQTGEP
+322 KSTINPQTGEP
-333 LALDDGTIPIWSYTD
+333 LSLDDGTIPIWSYTD

-366 NTFTVSKP
+366 GTFTVSKP

-402 DPNNQKLRLSFAKAS
+402 DPNNQKLRLSFAKAG

-429 NPEKLNINRVPA
+429 DPEKLNINRVPA
-441 FAGHFDLLDSQ
+441 FAGNFDLLDSQ

-465 VIEVTDGTEGLD
+465 VIEVADGSEGLD

-495 TLNIVNPPRI
+495 TLNIVNPLRI

-530 YLYSGYSYET
+530 YLYSGYSYES
-540 SGQMNG
+540 SGEVNG
-546 DTITFSN
+546 DSITFSN

-574 FTAKADTTN
+574 FTAKADTTT

-590 LCDKIEQA
+590 LCDKIDQA

-618 PDTYFWMYNRDYSH
+618 PEAYFWMYNQDYSH
-632 YLWGRTDAD
+632 YLWGRTDSD
-641 GNSTQGDAVESIE
+641 GNATQSDAVESIE
-654 YIGSA
+654 YMGSA
-659 YSYFESRYY
+659 YSYFENRYY
-668 WGERTTVTTSADN
+668 WGERTTATTSADN

-738 ESNSGTLT
+738 ESNSGDLT
-746 LTAEPSEGVVISDIT
+746 LSAEPAEEVMISGVT

-780 VISGE
+780 VISGK
-785 IDGNALGG
+785 IDDNALGG
-793 SATVEFVAVVDFSN
+793 SATVEF
-807 AVFSRDKVS
+807 
-816 ANADGSEQ
+816 
-824 ITVTVQLK
+824 I
-832 DADGN
+832 
-837 DYASSGGDITFGEH
+837 
-851 TGLTLASS
+851 
-859 QDNGD
+859 
-864 GTYTAVFTSKT
+864 
-875 SQTFNITA
+875 
-883 SIAGSALS
+883 
-891 NNIDIEFTPVLDTDS
+891 PVLDTNS
-906 ADLSVD
+906 ADFSLD

-930 KDKEGNDYTSSGGT
+930 KDKEGDDYTSSGGA
-944 VTFDTPTGLTQVDS
+944 VVFDTPNGLTKFDS

-979 VGASLDGSKFAESIS
+979 VGASLDGSKFVESIT
-994 FEFTPVLDLSNTEFT
+994 FEFTQVLDLSNTEFT
-1009 RDKSSANAD
+1009 PDKSSANAD
-1018 GSEEITVTV
+1018 GSEVITVTV
-1027 QLKDSEGQSYTS
+1027 QLKDSEG
-1039 STGTLSFD
+1039 
-1047 EPSGLTLISS
+1047 
-1057 TDNGDGSY
+1057 
-1065 TAKYSSTTSGSF
+1065 
-1077 TIGAS
+1077 
-1082 LAGDRLSNSIDIVFS
+1082 
-1097 PVLDLANTA
+1097 
-1106 FSADKSSAN
+1106 
-1115 ADGSDVITV
+1115 
-1124 TIQLK
+1124 
-1129 DTEGN
+1129 N

-1143 ELSLPAGVS
+1143 QLSMPTGVS
-1152 VVTSQDN
+1152 SATSQDN
-1159 SDGTYTVS
+1159 GDGTYTVS
-1167 FSSSSS
+1167 FSSSSAGNKS
-1173 GTKLAGVSIGGTQL
+1173 VGVSIGGTQL

-1201 SAAAFS
+1201 SAAVFS
-1207 RDKDSA
+1207 RDKESA
-1213 NADGSDQIA
+1213 NANGSDQVT

-1247 SGVTEE
+1247 SGVTEV
-1253 SKTDN
+1253 SKIDN

-1271 AGTYTLGA
+1271 AGTYTFGA

-1284 QLANDIELTF
+1284 QLANDVELTF

-1308 ITTIAADGSSTA
+1308 ITTIAADGNSTA
-1320 QLTITLKDY
+1320 QLTVTLKDY
-1329 AGNAFVPASNI
+1329 AGNAFVPSSNS
-1340 PELTTTA
+1340 PELTITA
-1347 GSADMTDLVNT
+1347 GSADKTELVNAG
-1358 SDGVYTSNISSSV
+1358 DGVYTSGISANV
-1371 VGEVTVTA
+1371 AGEITVTA
-1379 TYDSGTVGTLNL
+1379 TYDSGAIGTSNL
-1391 TFEALPPSDSQSTIT
+1391 TFEAVAPSASQSTIT

-1441 VLSPEGTGLSYDT
+1441 VLSPEGTGLSYGT

-1474 YVVSATVGDLVLTN
+1474 YVVSATVGDLSLSN
-1488 TVSLTVTQVD
+1488 SLPLTVTQVD
-1498 VALSGATPASITDS
+1498 ATESVVAPTELN
-1512 TTITVTLRDGS
+1512 GS
-1523 GNIITHGG
+1523 GNITITLKDSSGTDLGHGG
-1531 HNISVRFAS
+1531 HVVTVDS
-1540 SIINQLGIATFGDAQ
+1540 SSDAFIFTAGGFGSFSDIVD
-1555 FNSLD
+1555 NND
-1560 GTYDVAVTCTTPTE
+1560 GTYSVSVTCLKSTNGNSFNIE
-1574 GDSYNVS
+1574 VQADSTLVGS
-1581 VKVDD
+1581 V
-1586 YSDVV
+1586 DV
-1591 ATIPLSC
+1591 TC

>member
-1 MVTINTCR
+1 MVMINTCR
-9 RGWLYCLIGIMS
+9 RAGLYCLMGVMS
-21 LLTIFGCNDSITET
+21 LLAISGCNDSTTET

-76 DETFAV
+76 NETFTV

-88 GREVAGFHQGEA
+88 GREVAGFDQGEA

-142 FSNSQVFDLTQTTMS
+142 FSNSQVFDLTQTKMS

-169 KAEEATTFVEERV
+169 KAEEATTFAEERV
-182 ELDGHV
+182 DLDGHV
-188 TRSSVDVATVTKD
+188 TSSQVDVATVSKD

-225 IGEDGQPFTPVGEV
+225 IGEDGQPFTPLGEV

-311 GEGVNL
+311 GEGVTL
-317 EFEVP
+317 AFEVP
-322 KSTVNPQTGEP
+322 KSTINPQTGEP
-333 LALDDGTIPIWSYTD
+333 LSLDDGTIPIWSYTD

-402 DPNNQKLRLSFAKAS
+402 DPNNQKLRLSFAKAG

-429 NPEKLNINRVPA
+429 DPEKLNINRVPA

-465 VIEVTDGTEGLD
+465 VIEVADGSEGLD

-530 YLYSGYSYET
+530 YLYSGYSYES
-540 SGQMNG
+540 SGEVNG
-546 DTITFSN
+546 DSITFSN

-574 FTAKADTTN
+574 FTAKADTTT

-590 LCDKIEQA
+590 LCDKIDQA

-618 PDTYFWMYNRDYSH
+618 PEGYFWMYNQDYSH
-632 YLWGRTDAD
+632 YLWGRTDSD
-641 GNSTQGDAVESIE
+641 GNATQSDAVESIE
-654 YIGSA
+654 YMGSA
-659 YSYFESRYY
+659 YSYFENRYY
-668 WGERTTVTTSADN
+668 WGERTTATTSVDK

-738 ESNSGTLT
+738 ESNSGDLT
-746 LTAEPSEGVVISDIT
+746 LSAEPAEEVMISGVT

-780 VISGE
+780 VISGK
-785 IDGNALGG
+785 IDDNALGG
-793 SATVEFVAVVDFSN
+793 SATVEFIPVVDFSN
-807 AVFSRDKVS
+807 AVFSRDKAS
-816 ANADGSEQ
+816 ASADGSEQ
-824 ITVTVQLK
+824 IKVTVQLK

-837 DYASSGGDITFGEH
+837 DYTSSGGDIKFGELS
-851 TGLTLASS
+851 GLTLKSY
-859 QDNGD
+859 QDNDD
-864 GTYTAVFTSKT
+864 GTYTGVFISETSK
-875 SQTFNITA
+875 TFNITA

-891 NNIDIEFTPVLDTDS
+891 SNIDIEFTPMLDTNS
-906 ADLSVD
+906 ADFSLD

-930 KDKEGNDYTSSGGT
+930 KDKEGDDYTSSGGA
-944 VTFDTPTGLTQVDS
+944 VVFDTPNGLTKFDS
-958 QDNGDGS
+958 QDNDDGS

-979 VGASLDGSKFAESIS
+979 VGASLDGSKFVESIT
-994 FEFTPVLDLSNTEFT
+994 FEFTQVLDLSNTEFT
-1009 RDKSSANAD
+1009 PDKSSANAD
-1018 GSEEITVTV
+1018 GSEVITVTV
-1027 QLKDSEGQSYTS
+1027 QLKDSEG
-1039 STGTLSFD
+1039 
-1047 EPSGLTLISS
+1047 
-1057 TDNGDGSY
+1057 
-1065 TAKYSSTTSGSF
+1065 
-1077 TIGAS
+1077 
-1082 LAGDRLSNSIDIVFS
+1082 
-1097 PVLDLANTA
+1097 
-1106 FSADKSSAN
+1106 
-1115 ADGSDVITV
+1115 
-1124 TIQLK
+1124 
-1129 DTEGN
+1129 N

-1143 ELSLPAGVS
+1143 QLSMPTGVS
-1152 VVTSQDN
+1152 SVTSQDN
-1159 SDGTYTVS
+1159 GDGTYTVS
-1167 FSSSSS
+1167 FSSSSAGNKS
-1173 GTKLAGVSIGGTQL
+1173 VGVSIGGTQL
-1187 SSSISLS
+1187 SRSISLS

-1201 SAAAFS
+1201 SAAVFS
-1207 RDKDSA
+1207 RDKESA
-1213 NADGSDQIA
+1213 NANGSDQIT

-1247 SGVTEE
+1247 SGVTEV

-1271 AGTYTLGA
+1271 AGAYTFGA
-1279 SIGGT
+1279 SIGNT
-1284 QLANDIELTF
+1284 QLANDVELTF

-1308 ITTIAADGSSTA
+1308 ITTIAADGNSTA
-1320 QLTITLKDY
+1320 QLTVTLKDY
-1329 AGNAFVPASNI
+1329 AGNVFVPSSNS
-1340 PELTTTA
+1340 PELTITA
-1347 GSADMTDLVNT
+1347 GSADKTELVNAG
-1358 SDGVYTSNISSSV
+1358 DGVYTSSISASV
-1371 VGEVTVTA
+1371 AGEVTVTA
-1379 TYDSGTVGTLNL
+1379 TYDSGAIGTSNL
-1391 TFEALPPSDSQSTIT
+1391 TFEAVAPSASQSTIT

-1441 VLSPEGTGLSYDT
+1441 VLSPEGTGLSYGT

-1474 YVVSATVGDLVLTN
+1474 YVVSAAVGDLSLSN
-1488 TVSLTVTQVD
+1488 SLPLTVTQVD
-1498 VALSGATPASITDS
+1498 AAESVVTPTE
-1512 TTITVTLRDGS
+1512 LNGS
-1523 GNIITHGG
+1523 GNITITLKDSSGTDLGHGG
-1531 HNISVRFAS
+1531 HVVTVDS
-1540 SIINQLGIATFGDAQ
+1540 SSDAFIFTAGGFGSFSDIVD
-1555 FNSLD
+1555 NND
-1560 GTYDVAVTCTTPTE
+1560 GTYSVSVTCLKSTNGNSFNIE
-1574 GDSYNVS
+1574 VQADSTLVGS
-1581 VKVDD
+1581 V
-1586 YSDVV
+1586 DV
-1591 ATIPLSC
+1591 TC

>member
-1 MVTINTCR
+1 MVTNNTCR
-9 RGWLYCLIGIMS
+9 RAWLYCLIGVMS
-21 LLTIFGCNDSITET
+21 LLTVFGCNDSITET

-142 FSNSQVFDLTQTTMS
+142 FSNSQVFDLIQTTMS
-157 DNYWIEIVPKSE
+157 DSYWIEIVPKSE

-402 DPNNQKLRLSFAKAS
+402 DPNNQKLRLSFAKAG

-465 VIEVTDGTEGLD
+465 VIEVADGTEGLD

-906 ADLSVD
+906 ADLSFD

-1018 GSEEITVTV
+1018 GSEVITVTV

-1106 FSADKSSAN
+1106 FS
-1115 ADGSDVITV
+1115 
-1124 TIQLK
+1124 
-1129 DTEGN
+1129 
-1134 NYTSSGGTL
+1134 
-1143 ELSLPAGVS
+1143 
-1152 VVTSQDN
+1152 
-1159 SDGTYTVS
+1159 
-1167 FSSSSS
+1167 
-1173 GTKLAGVSIGGTQL
+1173 
-1187 SSSISLS
+1187 
-1194 YAQVLNL
+1194 
-1201 SAAAFS
+1201 

-1213 NADGSDQIA
+1213 NADGSDQIT

-1329 AGNAFVPASNI
+1329 AGNAFVPASNS
-1340 PELTTTA
+1340 PELTITA

-1406 SDISTF
+1406 SDISIF

-1474 YVVSATVGDLVLTN
+1474 YVVSATVGDLVLTD

-1498 VALSGATPASITDS
+1498 VAQSGATPASITDS
-1512 TTITVTLRDGS
+1512 TTITVTLRDSS

>member
-1 MVTINTCR
+1 MVMINTCR
-9 RGWLYCLIGIMS
+9 RAGLYCLMGVMS
-21 LLTIFGCNDSITET
+21 LLAISGCNDSTTET

-76 DETFAV
+76 NETFTV

-88 GREVAGFHQGEA
+88 GREVAGFDQGEA

-142 FSNSQVFDLTQTTMS
+142 FSNSQVFDLTQTKMS

-169 KAEEATTFVEERV
+169 KAEEATTFAEERV
-182 ELDGHV
+182 DLDGHV
-188 TRSSVDVATVTKD
+188 TSSQVDVATVSKD

-225 IGEDGQPFTPVGEV
+225 IGEDGQPFTPLGEV

-259 PLYLFPGGLSPDGFD
+259 PLYLFPGGLSPEGFD

-311 GEGVNL
+311 GEGVTL
-317 EFEVP
+317 AFEVP
-322 KSTVNPQTGEP
+322 KSTINPQTGEP
-333 LALDDGTIPIWSYTD
+333 LSLDDGTIPIWSYTD
-348 STGKWRYEGDAVI
+348 STGKWRNEGDAVI

-402 DPNNQKLRLSFAKAS
+402 DPNNQKLRLSFAKAG

-429 NPEKLNINRVPA
+429 DPEKLNINRVPA

-452 GNSLLASIEVDGE
+452 GYSLLASIEVDGE
-465 VIEVTDGTEGLD
+465 VIEVADGSEGLD

-530 YLYSGYSYET
+530 YLYSGYSYES
-540 SGQMNG
+540 SGEVNG
-546 DTITFSN
+546 DSITFSN

-574 FTAKADTTN
+574 FTAKADTTT
-583 ISLMSLQ
+583 ISIMSLQ
-590 LCDKIEQA
+590 LCDKIDQA

-618 PDTYFWMYNRDYSH
+618 PEAYFWMYNQDYSH
-632 YLWGRTDAD
+632 YLWGRTDSD
-641 GNSTQGDAVESIE
+641 GNATQSDAVESIE
-654 YIGSA
+654 YMGSA
-659 YSYFESRYY
+659 YSYFENRYY
-668 WGERTTVTTSADN
+668 WGERTTATTSADN

-738 ESNSGTLT
+738 ESNSGELT
-746 LTAEPSEGVVISDIT
+746 LSAEPAEEVMISGVN

-780 VISGE
+780 VISGK
-785 IDGNALGG
+785 IDDNALGG
-793 SATVEFVAVVDFSN
+793 SATVEFIPVVDFSN
-807 AVFSRDKVS
+807 AVFSRDKAS
-816 ANADGSEQ
+816 ASADGSEQ
-824 ITVTVQLK
+824 IKVTVQLK

-837 DYASSGGDITFGEH
+837 DYTSSGGDIKFGELS
-851 TGLTLASS
+851 GLTLKSY
-859 QDNGD
+859 QDNDD
-864 GTYTAVFTSKT
+864 GTYTGVFISETSK
-875 SQTFNITA
+875 TFNITA

-891 NNIDIEFTPVLDTDS
+891 SSIDIEFIPVLDTNS
-906 ADLSVD
+906 ADFSLD

-930 KDKEGNDYTSSGGT
+930 KDKEGDDYTSSGGA
-944 VTFDTPTGLTQVDS
+944 VVFDTPNGLTKFDS

-979 VGASLDGSKFAESIS
+979 VGASLDGSKFVESIT
-994 FEFTPVLDLSNTEFT
+994 FEFTQVLDLSNTEFT
-1009 RDKSSANAD
+1009 LDKSSANAD
-1018 GSEEITVTV
+1018 GSEVITVTV
-1027 QLKDSEGQSYTS
+1027 QLKDSEG
-1039 STGTLSFD
+1039 
-1047 EPSGLTLISS
+1047 
-1057 TDNGDGSY
+1057 
-1065 TAKYSSTTSGSF
+1065 
-1077 TIGAS
+1077 
-1082 LAGDRLSNSIDIVFS
+1082 
-1097 PVLDLANTA
+1097 
-1106 FSADKSSAN
+1106 
-1115 ADGSDVITV
+1115 
-1124 TIQLK
+1124 
-1129 DTEGN
+1129 N

-1143 ELSLPAGVS
+1143 QLSMPTGVS
-1152 VVTSQDN
+1152 SVTSQDN
-1159 SDGTYTVS
+1159 GDGTYTVS
-1167 FSSSSS
+1167 FSSSSAGNKS
-1173 GTKLAGVSIGGTQL
+1173 VGVSIGGTQL
-1187 SSSISLS
+1187 SRSISLS

-1201 SAAAFS
+1201 SAAVFS
-1207 RDKDSA
+1207 RDKESA
-1213 NADGSDQIA
+1213 NANGSDQIT

-1247 SGVTEE
+1247 SGVTEV
-1253 SKTDN
+1253 SNTDN

-1271 AGTYTLGA
+1271 AGSYTFGA

-1284 QLANDIELTF
+1284 QLANDVELTF

-1308 ITTIAADGSSTA
+1308 ITTIAADGNSTA

-1329 AGNAFVPASNI
+1329 AGNAFVPSSNS
-1340 PELTTTA
+1340 PELTITV
-1347 GSADMTDLVNT
+1347 GSANKTELVNT
-1358 SDGVYTSNISSSV
+1358 GNGVYTSSV
-1371 VGEVTVTA
+1371 SASVAGEVTVTA
-1379 TYDSGTVGTLNL
+1379 TYDSGTIGISNL
-1391 TFEALPPSDSQSTIT
+1391 TFEAVAPSASQSTIT

-1441 VLSPEGTGLSYDT
+1441 VLSPEGTGLSYGN

-1474 YVVSATVGDLVLTN
+1474 YVVSAAVGDLSLSN
-1488 TVSLTVTQVD
+1488 SLPLTVTQVD
-1498 VALSGATPASITDS
+1498 AAESVVTPTE
-1512 TTITVTLRDGS
+1512 LNGS
-1523 GNIITHGG
+1523 GNITITLKDSSGTDLGHGG
-1531 HNISVRFAS
+1531 HVVTVDS
-1540 SIINQLGIATFGDAQ
+1540 SSDAFIFTAGGFGSFSDIVD
-1555 FNSLD
+1555 NND
-1560 GTYDVAVTCTTPTE
+1560 GTYSVSVTCLKSTNGNSFNIE
-1574 GDSYNVS
+1574 VQADSTLVGS
-1581 VKVDD
+1581 V
-1586 YSDVV
+1586 DV
-1591 ATIPLSC
+1591 TC

>member
-1 MVTINTCR
+1 MINTCR
-9 RGWLYCLIGIMS
+9 RAGLYCLMGVMS
-21 LLTIFGCNDSITET
+21 LLAISGCNDSTTET

-76 DETFAV
+76 NETFTV

-169 KAEEATTFVEERV
+169 KAEEATTFAEERV
-182 ELDGHV
+182 DLDGHV
-188 TRSSVDVATVTKD
+188 TSSQVDVATVSKD

-225 IGEDGQPFTPVGEV
+225 IGEDGQPFTPLGEV

-259 PLYLFPGGLSPDGFD
+259 PLYLFPGGLSPEGFD

-311 GEGVNL
+311 GEGVTL
-317 EFEVP
+317 AFEVP
-322 KSTVNPQTGEP
+322 KSTINPQTGEP
-333 LALDDGTIPIWSYTD
+333 LSLDDGTIPIWSYTD

-402 DPNNQKLRLSFAKAS
+402 DPNNQKLRLSFAKAG

-429 NPEKLNINRVPA
+429 DPEKLNINRVPA

-465 VIEVTDGTEGLD
+465 VIEVADGSEGLD

-530 YLYSGYSYET
+530 YLYSGYSYES
-540 SGQMNG
+540 SGEVNG
-546 DTITFSN
+546 DSITFSN

-574 FTAKADTTN
+574 FTAKADTTT

-590 LCDKIEQA
+590 LCDKIDQA

-618 PDTYFWMYNRDYSH
+618 PEAYFWMYNQDYSH
-632 YLWGRTDAD
+632 YLWGRTDSD
-641 GNSTQGDAVESIE
+641 GNATQSDAVESIE
-654 YIGSA
+654 YMGSA
-659 YSYFESRYY
+659 YSYFENRYY
-668 WGERTTVTTSADN
+668 WGERTTATTSADN

-738 ESNSGTLT
+738 ESNSGDLT
-746 LTAEPSEGVVISDIT
+746 LSAEPAEEVMISGIT

-780 VISGE
+780 IISGK
-785 IDGNALGG
+785 IDDNALGG
-793 SATVEFVAVVDFSN
+793 SATVEFIPVVDFSN
-807 AVFSRDKVS
+807 AVFSRDKAS
-816 ANADGSEQ
+816 ASADGSEQ
-824 ITVTVQLK
+824 IKVTVQLK

-837 DYASSGGDITFGEH
+837 DYTSSGGDIKFGDLS
-851 TGLTLASS
+851 GLTLKSY
-859 QDNGD
+859 QDNDD
-864 GTYTAVFTSKT
+864 GTYTGVFTSET
-875 SQTFNITA
+875 SKTFNITA

-891 NNIDIEFTPVLDTDS
+891 SSIDIEFTPVLDTNS
-906 ADLSVD
+906 ADFSLD
-912 KSSASADG
+912 KSSANADG
-920 VDVITVTLQL
+920 IDVITVTLQL
-930 KDKEGNDYTSSGGT
+930 KDKEGDDYTSSGGA
-944 VTFDTPTGLTQVDS
+944 VVFDTPNGLTKFDS

-979 VGASLDGSKFAESIS
+979 VGASLDGSKFVESIT
-994 FEFTPVLDLSNTEFT
+994 FEFTQVLDLSNTEFT
-1009 RDKSSANAD
+1009 PDKSSANAD
-1018 GSEEITVTV
+1018 GSEVITVTV
-1027 QLKDSEGQSYTS
+1027 QLKDSEG
-1039 STGTLSFD
+1039 
-1047 EPSGLTLISS
+1047 
-1057 TDNGDGSY
+1057 
-1065 TAKYSSTTSGSF
+1065 
-1077 TIGAS
+1077 
-1082 LAGDRLSNSIDIVFS
+1082 
-1097 PVLDLANTA
+1097 
-1106 FSADKSSAN
+1106 
-1115 ADGSDVITV
+1115 
-1124 TIQLK
+1124 
-1129 DTEGN
+1129 N

-1143 ELSLPAGVS
+1143 QLSMPTGVS
-1152 VVTSQDN
+1152 SVTSQDN
-1159 SDGTYTVS
+1159 GDGTYTVS
-1167 FSSSSS
+1167 FSSSSAGNKS
-1173 GTKLAGVSIGGTQL
+1173 VGVSIGGTQL
-1187 SSSISLS
+1187 SRSISLS

-1213 NADGSDQIA
+1213 NADGSDQIT
-1222 VTVQLKDTNGA
+1222 VMVQLKDTNGA

-1247 SGVTEE
+1247 NGVTEV
-1253 SKTDN
+1253 SNTDN

-1271 AGTYTLGA
+1271 AGSYNFGA

-1284 QLANDIELTF
+1284 QLANDVELTF

-1308 ITTIAADGSSTA
+1308 ITTIAADGNSTA
-1320 QLTITLKDY
+1320 QLAITLKDY
-1329 AGNAFVPASNI
+1329 AGNAFVPSSNS
-1340 PELTTTA
+1340 PELTITV
-1347 GSADMTDLVNT
+1347 GSANKTELVNT
-1358 SDGVYTSNISSSV
+1358 GNGVYTSNVSASV
-1371 VGEVTVTA
+1371 AGEVTVTA
-1379 TYDSGTVGTLNL
+1379 TYDSGTIGISNL
-1391 TFEALPPSDSQSTIT
+1391 TFEAVAPSASQSTIT

-1441 VLSPEGTGLSYDT
+1441 VLSPEGTGLSYGT

-1474 YVVSATVGDLVLTN
+1474 YAVSAAVGALSLSN
-1488 TVSLTVTQVD
+1488 SLPLTVTQVD
-1498 VALSGATPASITDS
+1498 AAESVVTPTE
-1512 TTITVTLRDGS
+1512 LNGS
-1523 GNIITHGG
+1523 GNITITLKDSSGTDLGHGG
-1531 HNISVRFAS
+1531 HVVTVDS
-1540 SIINQLGIATFGDAQ
+1540 SSDAFIFTAGGFGSFSDIVD
-1555 FNSLD
+1555 NND
-1560 GTYDVAVTCTTPTE
+1560 GTYSVSVTCLKSTNGNSFNIE
-1574 GDSYNVS
+1574 VQADSTLVGS
-1581 VKVDD
+1581 V
-1586 YSDVV
+1586 DV
-1591 ATIPLSC
+1591 TC

>member
-1 MVTINTCR
+1 
-9 RGWLYCLIGIMS
+9 MS

-76 DETFAV
+76 NETFAV

-169 KAEEATTFVEERV
+169 KTEEATTFAEERV

-188 TRSSVDVATVTKD
+188 TRSSVDVATVPKD

-322 KSTVNPQTGEP
+322 KSTINPQTGEP
-333 LALDDGTIPIWSYTD
+333 LSLDDGTIPIWSYTD

-402 DPNNQKLRLSFAKAS
+402 DPNNQKLRLSFAKAG

-429 NPEKLNINRVPA
+429 DPEKLNINRVPA

-465 VIEVTDGTEGLD
+465 VIEVSDGSEGLD

-530 YLYSGYSYET
+530 YLYSGYSYES
-540 SGQMNG
+540 SGEVNG
-546 DTITFSN
+546 DSITFSN

-574 FTAKADTTN
+574 FTAKADTTT

-590 LCDKIEQA
+590 LCDKIDQA

-618 PDTYFWMYNRDYSH
+618 PEAYFWMYNQDYSH
-632 YLWGRTDAD
+632 YLWGRTDSD
-641 GNSTQGDAVESIE
+641 GSATQSDAVESIE
-654 YIGSA
+654 YMGSA
-659 YSYFESRYY
+659 YSYFENRYY
-668 WGERTTVTTSADN
+668 WGERTTATASADN

-738 ESNSGTLT
+738 ESNSGDLT
-746 LTAEPSEGVVISDIT
+746 LSAEPAEEVMISGVT

-780 VISGE
+780 VISGK
-785 IDGNALGG
+785 IDDNALGG
-793 SATVEFVAVVDFSN
+793 SATVEFIPVVDFSN
-807 AVFSRDKVS
+807 AVFSRDKAS
-816 ANADGSEQ
+816 ASADGSEQ
-824 ITVTVQLK
+824 IKVTVQLK

-837 DYASSGGDITFGEH
+837 DYTSSGGDIKFGELS
-851 TGLTLASS
+851 GLTLKSY
-859 QDNGD
+859 QDNDD
-864 GTYTAVFTSKT
+864 GTYTGVFTSET
-875 SQTFNITA
+875 SKTFNITA

-891 NNIDIEFTPVLDTDS
+891 SSIDIAFTPVLDTNS
-906 ADLSVD
+906 ADFSLD

-920 VDVITVTLQL
+920 IDVITVILQL
-930 KDKEGNDYTSSGGT
+930 KDKEGDDYTSSGGA
-944 VTFDTPTGLTQVDS
+944 VVFDTPNGLTKFDS

-979 VGASLDGSKFAESIS
+979 VGASLDGSKFVESIT
-994 FEFTPVLDLSNTEFT
+994 FEFTQVLDLSNTEFT
-1009 RDKSSANAD
+1009 SDKSSANAD
-1018 GSEEITVTV
+1018 GNEVITVTV
-1027 QLKDSEGQSYTS
+1027 QLKDSEG
-1039 STGTLSFD
+1039 
-1047 EPSGLTLISS
+1047 
-1057 TDNGDGSY
+1057 
-1065 TAKYSSTTSGSF
+1065 
-1077 TIGAS
+1077 
-1082 LAGDRLSNSIDIVFS
+1082 
-1097 PVLDLANTA
+1097 
-1106 FSADKSSAN
+1106 
-1115 ADGSDVITV
+1115 
-1124 TIQLK
+1124 
-1129 DTEGN
+1129 N

-1143 ELSLPAGVS
+1143 QLSMPTGVS
-1152 VVTSQDN
+1152 SVTSQDN
-1159 SDGTYTVS
+1159 GDGTYTVS
-1167 FSSSSS
+1167 FSSLSAGNKSV
-1173 GTKLAGVSIGGTQL
+1173 GVSIGGTQL
-1187 SSSISLS
+1187 SSSISLF

-1201 SAAAFS
+1201 SAAVFS
-1207 RDKDSA
+1207 RDKESA
-1213 NADGSDQIA
+1213 NANGSDQITVA
-1222 VTVQLKDTNGA
+1222 VQLKDTNGA

-1247 SGVTEE
+1247 SGVTEK

-1271 AGTYTLGA
+1271 AGSYTFGA
-1279 SIGGT
+1279 SISGT
-1284 QLANDIELTF
+1284 QLANDVELTF

-1308 ITTIAADGSSTA
+1308 ITTIAADGNSTA
-1320 QLTITLKDY
+1320 QLTVTLKDY
-1329 AGNAFVPASNI
+1329 AGNAFVPSSNS
-1340 PELTTTA
+1340 PELTITE
-1347 GSADMTDLVNT
+1347 GSANKTELVNT
-1358 SDGVYTSNISSSV
+1358 GDGVYTSSISASV
-1371 VGEVTVTA
+1371 AGEVTVTA
-1379 TYDSGTVGTLNL
+1379 TYDSGTIGTSNF
-1391 TFEALPPSDSQSTIT
+1391 TFEAVAPSASQSTIT

-1412 GVGGDHSAV
+1412 GVGGAHSAV

-1431 SAYTQSYGDL
+1431 SAYTQSYGEL
-1441 VLSPEGTGLSYDT
+1441 VLSPQGTGLSYGT

-1474 YVVSATVGDLVLTN
+1474 YVVSATFGDLSLSN
-1488 TVSLTVTQVD
+1488 SLPLTVTQVD
-1498 VALSGATPASITDS
+1498 AAESVVTPTE
-1512 TTITVTLRDGS
+1512 LNGS
-1523 GNIITHGG
+1523 GNITITLKDSSGTKLEHGG
-1531 HNISVRFAS
+1531 HKVTVSSYILTAGAFAEFS
-1540 SIINQLGIATFGDAQ
+1540 NVVLEDADFEIYAATSAADNGDG
-1555 FNSLD
+1555 SY
-1560 GTYDVAVTCTTPTE
+1560 TIPVTCLKSTGVRTFSVELTA
-1574 GDSYNVS
+1574 DSVVIDS
-1581 VKVDD
+1581 V
-1586 YSDVV
+1586 DV
-1591 ATIPLSC
+1591 TC

>member
-1 MVTINTCR
+1 MVMINTCR
-9 RGWLYCLIGIMS
+9 RAGLYCLMGVMS
-21 LLTIFGCNDSITET
+21 LLAISGCNDSTTET
-35 TTSLTSQI
+35 TTSLTSHI

-76 DETFAV
+76 NETFTV

-169 KAEEATTFVEERV
+169 KAEEATTFAEERV
-182 ELDGHV
+182 DLDGHV
-188 TRSSVDVATVTKD
+188 TSSQVDVATVSKD

-211 GATAKLSIPAGTGF
+211 GATAKLSIPAGTEF
-225 IGEDGQPFTPVGEV
+225 IGEDGQPFTPLGEV

-283 PDSVTFISA
+283 PNSVTFISA

-311 GEGVNL
+311 GEGVTL
-317 EFEVP
+317 AFEVP
-322 KSTVNPQTGEP
+322 KSTINPQTGEP
-333 LALDDGTIPIWSYTD
+333 LSLDDGTIPIWSYTD

-402 DPNNQKLRLSFAKAS
+402 DPNNQKLRLSFAKAG

-429 NPEKLNINRVPA
+429 DPEKLNINRVPA

-465 VIEVTDGTEGLD
+465 VIEVADGSEGLD
-477 LDDFCFGV
+477 LDNFCFGV

-540 SGQMNG
+540 SGEVNG
-546 DTITFSN
+546 DSITFSN

-574 FTAKADTTN
+574 FTAKADTTT

-590 LCDKIEQA
+590 LCDKIDQA

-618 PDTYFWMYNRDYSH
+618 PEAYFWMYNQDYSH
-632 YLWGRTDAD
+632 YLWGRTDSD
-641 GNSTQGDAVESIE
+641 GNATQSDAVESIE
-654 YIGSA
+654 YMGSA
-659 YSYFESRYY
+659 YSYLENRYY
-668 WGERTTVTTSADN
+668 WGERTTATTSADN

-738 ESNSGTLT
+738 ESNSGDLT
-746 LTAEPSEGVVISDIT
+746 LSSEPAEEVMISGVT

-780 VISGE
+780 VISGK
-785 IDGNALGG
+785 IDDNALGG
-793 SATVEFVAVVDFSN
+793 SATVEFIPVVDFSN
-807 AVFSRDKVS
+807 AVFSRDKAS
-816 ANADGSEQ
+816 ASADGSEQ
-824 ITVTVQLK
+824 IKVTVQLK

-837 DYASSGGDITFGEH
+837 DYTSSGGDIKFGELS
-851 TGLTLASS
+851 GLTLKSY
-859 QDNGD
+859 QDNDD
-864 GTYTAVFTSKT
+864 GTYTGVFTSET
-875 SQTFNITA
+875 SKTFNITA

-891 NNIDIEFTPVLDTDS
+891 SSIDIEFTPVLDTNS
-906 ADLSVD
+906 ADFSLD
-912 KSSASADG
+912 KSSANADG

-930 KDKEGNDYTSSGGT
+930 KDKEGDDFTSSGGA
-944 VTFDTPTGLTQVDS
+944 VVFDPPNGLTKFDS
-958 QDNGDGS
+958 RDNGDGS

-979 VGASLDGSKFAESIS
+979 VGASLDGSKFVESIT
-994 FEFTPVLDLSNTEFT
+994 FEFTQVLDLSNTEFT
-1009 RDKSSANAD
+1009 PDKSSANAD
-1018 GSEEITVTV
+1018 GSEVITVTV
-1027 QLKDSEGQSYTS
+1027 QLKDSEG
-1039 STGTLSFD
+1039 
-1047 EPSGLTLISS
+1047 
-1057 TDNGDGSY
+1057 
-1065 TAKYSSTTSGSF
+1065 
-1077 TIGAS
+1077 
-1082 LAGDRLSNSIDIVFS
+1082 
-1097 PVLDLANTA
+1097 
-1106 FSADKSSAN
+1106 
-1115 ADGSDVITV
+1115 
-1124 TIQLK
+1124 
-1129 DTEGN
+1129 N

-1143 ELSLPAGVS
+1143 QLSRPTGVS
-1152 VVTSQDN
+1152 SVTSQDN
-1159 SDGTYTVS
+1159 GDGTYTVS
-1167 FSSSSS
+1167 FSSSSAGNKS
-1173 GTKLAGVSIGGTQL
+1173 VGVSIGGTQL
-1187 SSSISLS
+1187 SRSISLS

-1201 SAAAFS
+1201 SAAVFS
-1207 RDKDSA
+1207 RDKESA
-1213 NADGSDQIA
+1213 NANGSDQIT
-1222 VTVQLKDTNGA
+1222 VTVQLKDTNGT

-1247 SGVTEE
+1247 SGVTEK

-1271 AGTYTLGA
+1271 AGTYTFGA
-1279 SIGGT
+1279 RIGST
-1284 QLANDIELTF
+1284 QLANDVELTF

-1308 ITTIAADGSSTA
+1308 ITTIAADGNSTA
-1320 QLTITLKDY
+1320 QLTVTLKDY
-1329 AGNAFVPASNI
+1329 AGNALVPSSNG
-1340 PELTTTA
+1340 PELTITA
-1347 GSADMTDLVNT
+1347 GSADKTELVNT
-1358 SDGVYTSNISSSV
+1358 GDGVYTSSV
-1371 VGEVTVTA
+1371 SASVAGEVTVTA
-1379 TYDSGTVGTLNL
+1379 TYDSGTIGTLNL
-1391 TFEALPPSDSQSTIT
+1391 TFEAVAPSASQSTIT

-1412 GVGGDHSAV
+1412 GVGGAHSAV

-1431 SAYTQSYGDL
+1431 SAYTQSYGEL
-1441 VLSPEGTGLSYDT
+1441 VLSPQGTGLSYGT

-1474 YVVSATVGDLVLTN
+1474 YTVSAAVGDLSLSN
-1488 TVSLTVTQVD
+1488 SLPLTVTQVD
-1498 VALSGATPASITDS
+1498 AAESVVTPTE
-1512 TTITVTLRDGS
+1512 LNGS
-1523 GNIITHGG
+1523 GNITITLKDSSGTDLGHGG
-1531 HNISVRFAS
+1531 HVVTVDS
-1540 SIINQLGIATFGDAQ
+1540 SSDAFIFTAGGFGSFSDIVD
-1555 FNSLD
+1555 NND
-1560 GTYDVAVTCTTPTE
+1560 GTYSVSVTCLKSTNGNSFNIE
-1574 GDSYNVS
+1574 VQADSTLVGS
-1581 VKVDD
+1581 V
-1586 YSDVV
+1586 DV
-1591 ATIPLSC
+1591 TC

>member
-1 MVTINTCR
+1 MVMINTCR
-9 RGWLYCLIGIMS
+9 RAGLYCLMGVMS
-21 LLTIFGCNDSITET
+21 LLAISGCNDSTTET

-76 DETFAV
+76 NETFTV

-88 GREVAGFHQGEA
+88 GREVAGFDQGEA

-142 FSNSQVFDLTQTTMS
+142 FSNSQVFDLTQTKMS

-169 KAEEATTFVEERV
+169 KAEEATTFAEERV
-182 ELDGHV
+182 DLDGHV
-188 TRSSVDVATVTKD
+188 TSSQVDVATVSKD

-225 IGEDGQPFTPVGEV
+225 IGEDGQPFTPLGEV

-311 GEGVNL
+311 GEGVTL
-317 EFEVP
+317 AFEVP
-322 KSTVNPQTGEP
+322 KSTINPQTGEP
-333 LALDDGTIPIWSYTD
+333 LSLDDGTIPIWSYTD

-402 DPNNQKLRLSFAKAS
+402 APNNQKLRLSFAKAG

-429 NPEKLNINRVPA
+429 DPEKLNINRVPA

-465 VIEVTDGTEGLD
+465 VIEVADGSEGLD

-530 YLYSGYSYET
+530 YLYSGYSYES
-540 SGQMNG
+540 SGEVNG
-546 DTITFSN
+546 DSITFSN

-574 FTAKADTTN
+574 FTAKADTTT

-590 LCDKIEQA
+590 LCDKIDQA

-618 PDTYFWMYNRDYSH
+618 PEAYFWMYNQDYSH
-632 YLWGRTDAD
+632 YLWGRTDSD
-641 GNSTQGDAVESIE
+641 GNATQSDAVESIE
-654 YIGSA
+654 YMGSA
-659 YSYFESRYY
+659 YSYFENRYY
-668 WGERTTVTTSADN
+668 WGERTTATTSADN

-738 ESNSGTLT
+738 ESNSGDLT
-746 LTAEPSEGVVISDIT
+746 LSAEPAEEVMISGVT

-780 VISGE
+780 VISGK
-785 IDGNALGG
+785 IDDNALGG
-793 SATVEFVAVVDFSN
+793 SATVEF
-807 AVFSRDKVS
+807 
-816 ANADGSEQ
+816 
-824 ITVTVQLK
+824 I
-832 DADGN
+832 
-837 DYASSGGDITFGEH
+837 
-851 TGLTLASS
+851 
-859 QDNGD
+859 
-864 GTYTAVFTSKT
+864 
-875 SQTFNITA
+875 
-883 SIAGSALS
+883 
-891 NNIDIEFTPVLDTDS
+891 PVLDTNS
-906 ADLSVD
+906 ADFSLD

-930 KDKEGNDYTSSGGT
+930 KDKEGDDYTSSGGA
-944 VTFDTPTGLTQVDS
+944 VVFDTPNGLTKFDS

-1018 GSEEITVTV
+1018 GS
-1027 QLKDSEGQSYTS
+1027 
-1039 STGTLSFD
+1039 
-1047 EPSGLTLISS
+1047 
-1057 TDNGDGSY
+1057 
-1065 TAKYSSTTSGSF
+1065 
-1077 TIGAS
+1077 
-1082 LAGDRLSNSIDIVFS
+1082 
-1097 PVLDLANTA
+1097 
-1106 FSADKSSAN
+1106 
-1115 ADGSDVITV
+1115 DVITV

-1143 ELSLPAGVS
+1143 QLSLPAGVS

-1173 GTKLAGVSIGGTQL
+1173 GTKSAGVSIGGNQL

-1213 NADGSDQIA
+1213 NADGSDQIT
-1222 VTVQLKDTNGA
+1222 VMVQLKDTNGA

-1247 SGVTEE
+1247 SGVTEV
-1253 SKTDN
+1253 SNTDN

-1271 AGTYTLGA
+1271 AGTYTCGA
-1279 SIGGT
+1279 RIGST
-1284 QLANDIELTF
+1284 QLANDVELTF

-1308 ITTIAADGSSTA
+1308 ITTIAADGNSTA
-1320 QLTITLKDY
+1320 QLTVTLKDY
-1329 AGNAFVPASNI
+1329 AGNAFVPSSNG
-1340 PELTTTA
+1340 PELTITA
-1347 GSADMTDLVNT
+1347 GHADKTELVNT
-1358 SDGVYTSNISSSV
+1358 GDGVYTSSV
-1371 VGEVTVTA
+1371 SASVAGEVTVTA
-1379 TYDSGTVGTLNL
+1379 TYDSGTIGTLNL
-1391 TFEALPPSDSQSTIT
+1391 TFEAVAPSASQSTIT

-1412 GVGGDHSAV
+1412 GVGGAHSAV

-1431 SAYTQSYGDL
+1431 SAYTQSYGEL
-1441 VLSPEGTGLSYDT
+1441 VLSPQGTGLSYGT

-1474 YVVSATVGDLVLTN
+1474 YVVSAAVGDLSLSN
-1488 TVSLTVTQVD
+1488 SLPLTVTQVD
-1498 VALSGATPASITDS
+1498 AAESVVTPTELNGSGDI
-1512 TTITVTLRDGS
+1512 TITLKDSS
-1523 GNIITHGG
+1523 GTDLGHGG
-1531 HNISVRFAS
+1531 HVVTVDS
-1540 SIINQLGIATFGDAQ
+1540 SSDAFIFTAGGFGSFSDIVD
-1555 FNSLD
+1555 NND
-1560 GTYDVAVTCTTPTE
+1560 GTYSVSVTCLKSTNGNSFNIE
-1574 GDSYNVS
+1574 VQADSTLVGS
-1581 VKVDD
+1581 V
-1586 YSDVV
+1586 DV
-1591 ATIPLSC
+1591 TC

>member
-1 MVTINTCR
+1 MVMINTCR
-9 RGWLYCLIGIMS
+9 RAGLYCLMGVMS
-21 LLTIFGCNDSITET
+21 LLAISGCNDSTTET

-51 NVSNRVDETEMS
+51 NVSNRVNETEMS

-76 DETFAV
+76 NETFAV

-119 VDNASDVNGGV
+119 VDNASDVNDGV

-169 KAEEATTFVEERV
+169 KAEEATTFAEERV
-182 ELDGHV
+182 DLDGHV
-188 TRSSVDVATVTKD
+188 TSSQVDVATVSKD

-311 GEGVNL
+311 GEGVTL
-317 EFEVP
+317 AFEVP
-322 KSTVNPQTGEP
+322 KSTINPQTGEP
-333 LALDDGTIPIWSYTD
+333 LSLDDGTIPIWSYTD

-402 DPNNQKLRLSFAKAS
+402 DPNNQKLRLSFAKAG

-429 NPEKLNINRVPA
+429 DPEKLNINRVPA

-465 VIEVTDGTEGLD
+465 VIEVADGSEGLD

-530 YLYSGYSYET
+530 YLYSGYSYES
-540 SGQMNG
+540 SGEVNG
-546 DTITFSN
+546 DSITFSN

-574 FTAKADTTN
+574 FTAKADTTT

-590 LCDKIEQA
+590 LCDKIDQA

-618 PDTYFWMYNRDYSH
+618 PEAYFWMYNQDYSH
-632 YLWGRTDAD
+632 YLWGRTDSD
-641 GNSTQGDAVESIE
+641 GNATQSDAVESIE
-654 YIGSA
+654 YMGSA
-659 YSYFESRYY
+659 YSYFENRYY
-668 WGERTTVTTSADN
+668 WGERTTATTSVDK

-738 ESNSGTLT
+738 ESNSGDLT
-746 LTAEPSEGVVISDIT
+746 LSAEPAEEVMISGVT

-780 VISGE
+780 VISGK
-785 IDGNALGG
+785 IDDNALGG
-793 SATVEFVAVVDFSN
+793 SATVEFIPVVDFSN
-807 AVFSRDKVS
+807 AVFSRDKAS
-816 ANADGSEQ
+816 ASADGSEQ
-824 ITVTVQLK
+824 IKVTVQLK

-837 DYASSGGDITFGEH
+837 DYTSSGGDIKFGELS
-851 TGLTLASS
+851 GLTLKSY
-859 QDNGD
+859 QDNDD
-864 GTYTAVFTSKT
+864 GTYTGVFISETSKI
-875 SQTFNITA
+875 FNITA

-891 NNIDIEFTPVLDTDS
+891 SSIDIEFTPVLDTNS
-906 ADLSVD
+906 ADFSLD

-930 KDKEGNDYTSSGGT
+930 KDKEGDDYTSSGGA
-944 VTFDTPTGLTQVDS
+944 VVFDTPNGLTKFDS

-1018 GSEEITVTV
+1018 GS
-1027 QLKDSEGQSYTS
+1027 
-1039 STGTLSFD
+1039 
-1047 EPSGLTLISS
+1047 
-1057 TDNGDGSY
+1057 
-1065 TAKYSSTTSGSF
+1065 
-1077 TIGAS
+1077 
-1082 LAGDRLSNSIDIVFS
+1082 
-1097 PVLDLANTA
+1097 
-1106 FSADKSSAN
+1106 
-1115 ADGSDVITV
+1115 DVITV

-1143 ELSLPAGVS
+1143 QLSMPTGVS
-1152 VVTSQDN
+1152 SVTSQDN
-1159 SDGTYTVS
+1159 GDGTYTVS
-1167 FSSSSS
+1167 FSSSSAGNKS
-1173 GTKLAGVSIGGTQL
+1173 IGVSIGGTQL

-1207 RDKDSA
+1207 RDKESA
-1213 NADGSDQIA
+1213 NANGSDQIT

-1247 SGVTEE
+1247 SGVTEV

-1271 AGTYTLGA
+1271 AGAYTFGA
-1279 SIGGT
+1279 SIGNT
-1284 QLANDIELTF
+1284 QLANDVELTF

-1308 ITTIAADGSSTA
+1308 ITTIAADGNSTA
-1320 QLTITLKDY
+1320 QLTVTLKDY
-1329 AGNAFVPASNI
+1329 AGNAFVPSSNS
-1340 PELTTTA
+1340 PELTITG
-1347 GSADMTDLVNT
+1347 GSADKTELVNAG
-1358 SDGVYTSNISSSV
+1358 DGVYTSSISANV
-1371 VGEVTVTA
+1371 AGEVTVTA
-1379 TYDSGTVGTLNL
+1379 TYDSGTIGTSNL
-1391 TFEALPPSDSQSTIT
+1391 TFEAVAPSASQSTIT

-1441 VLSPEGTGLSYDT
+1441 VLSPEGTGLSYGT

-1474 YVVSATVGDLVLTN
+1474 YVVSATVGDLSLSN
-1488 TVSLTVTQVD
+1488 SLPLTVTQVD
-1498 VALSGATPASITDS
+1498 AAESVVTPTE
-1512 TTITVTLRDGS
+1512 LNGS
-1523 GNIITHGG
+1523 GNITITLKDSSGTDLGHGG
-1531 HNISVRFAS
+1531 HVVTVDS
-1540 SIINQLGIATFGDAQ
+1540 SSDAFIFTAGGFGSFSDIVD
-1555 FNSLD
+1555 NND
-1560 GTYDVAVTCTTPTE
+1560 GTYSVSVTCLKSTNGNSFNIE
-1574 GDSYNVS
+1574 VQADSTLVGS
-1581 VKVDD
+1581 V
-1586 YSDVV
+1586 DV
-1591 ATIPLSC
+1591 TC

>member
-1 MVTINTCR
+1 MINTCR
-9 RGWLYCLIGIMS
+9 RAGLYCLMGVMS
-21 LLTIFGCNDSITET
+21 LLAISGCNDSTTET

-76 DETFAV
+76 NETFAV

-135 IVRGDGF
+135 IVRGNGF

-169 KAEEATTFVEERV
+169 KAEEATTFAEERV
-182 ELDGHV
+182 DLDGHV
-188 TRSSVDVATVTKD
+188 TSSQVDVATVSKD

-211 GATAKLSIPAGTGF
+211 GATAKLSIPAGTGL
-225 IGEDGQPFTPVGEV
+225 IDEDGQPFTPLGEV

-311 GEGVNL
+311 GEGVTL
-317 EFEVP
+317 AFEVP
-322 KSTVNPQTGEP
+322 KSTINPQTGEP
-333 LALDDGTIPIWSYTD
+333 LSLDDGTIPIWSYTD

-402 DPNNQKLRLSFAKAS
+402 DPNNQKLRLSFAKAG

-429 NPEKLNINRVPA
+429 DPEKLNINRVPA

-465 VIEVTDGTEGLD
+465 VIEVADGSEGLD

-530 YLYSGYSYET
+530 YLYSGYSYES
-540 SGQMNG
+540 SGEVNG
-546 DTITFSN
+546 DSITFSN

-560 RLYYYGGQTWAQVE
+560 RLYYYGGQTWAQIE
-574 FTAKADTTN
+574 FTAKADTTT

-590 LCDKIEQA
+590 LCDKIDQA

-618 PDTYFWMYNRDYSH
+618 PEAYFWMYNQDYSH
-632 YLWGRTDAD
+632 YLWGRTDSD
-641 GNSTQGDAVESIE
+641 GNATQGDAVESIE
-654 YIGSA
+654 YMGSA
-659 YSYFESRYY
+659 YSYFENRYY
-668 WGERTTVTTSADN
+668 WGERTTATTSADN

-738 ESNSGTLT
+738 ESNSGELT
-746 LTAEPSEGVVISDIT
+746 LSAEPAEEVMISGVT

-780 VISGE
+780 VISGK
-785 IDGNALGG
+785 IDDNALGS
-793 SATVEFVAVVDFSN
+793 SATVEFIPVVDFSN

-816 ANADGSEQ
+816 ASADGSEQ
-824 ITVTVQLK
+824 IKVTVQLK

-837 DYASSGGDITFGEH
+837 DYTSSGGDIKFGELS
-851 TGLTLASS
+851 GLTLKSY
-859 QDNGD
+859 QDNDD
-864 GTYTAVFTSKT
+864 GTYTGVFISETSK
-875 SQTFNITA
+875 TFNITA

-891 NNIDIEFTPVLDTDS
+891 SSIDIEFTPVLDTNS
-906 ADLSVD
+906 ADFSLD

-930 KDKEGNDYTSSGGT
+930 KNKEGDDYTSSGGA
-944 VTFDTPTGLTQVDS
+944 VVFDTPNGLTKFDS

-1018 GSEEITVTV
+1018 GS
-1027 QLKDSEGQSYTS
+1027 
-1039 STGTLSFD
+1039 
-1047 EPSGLTLISS
+1047 
-1057 TDNGDGSY
+1057 
-1065 TAKYSSTTSGSF
+1065 
-1077 TIGAS
+1077 
-1082 LAGDRLSNSIDIVFS
+1082 
-1097 PVLDLANTA
+1097 
-1106 FSADKSSAN
+1106 
-1115 ADGSDVITV
+1115 DVITV

-1143 ELSLPAGVS
+1143 QLSMPTGVS
-1152 VVTSQDN
+1152 SVTSQDN
-1159 SDGTYTVS
+1159 GDGTYTVS
-1167 FSSSSS
+1167 FSSSSAGNKS
-1173 GTKLAGVSIGGTQL
+1173 IGVSIGGTQL
-1187 SSSISLS
+1187 SRSISLS

-1213 NADGSDQIA
+1213 NADGSDQIT

-1247 SGVTEE
+1247 NGVTEK

-1271 AGTYTLGA
+1271 AGTYTFGA

-1284 QLANDIELTF
+1284 QLANDVELTF

-1308 ITTIAADGSSTA
+1308 ITTIAADGNSTA
-1320 QLTITLKDY
+1320 QLTVTLKDY
-1329 AGNAFVPASNI
+1329 AGNAFVPASNS
-1340 PELTTTA
+1340 PELTITV
-1347 GSADMTDLVNT
+1347 GSANKTELVNAG
-1358 SDGVYTSNISSSV
+1358 DGVYTSSISASV

-1379 TYDSGTVGTLNL
+1379 TYDSGTIGTSNL
-1391 TFEALPPSDSQSTIT
+1391 TFEAVAPSASQSTIS

-1412 GVGGDHSAV
+1412 GVGGAHSAV

-1441 VLSPEGTGLSYDT
+1441 VLSPEGTGLSYGSH
-1454 PVDNGDGTYTV
+1454 VDNGDGTYTV

-1474 YVVSATVGDLVLTN
+1474 YTVSAAVGDLSLSN
-1488 TVSLTVTQVD
+1488 SLSLTVTQVD
-1498 VALSGATPASITDS
+1498 AAESVVTPTELND
-1512 TTITVTLRDGS
+1512 S
-1523 GNIITHGG
+1523 GNITITLKDSSGTDLGHGG
-1531 HNISVRFAS
+1531 HKVTVSSYILTAGEFAEFS
-1540 SIINQLGIATFGDAQ
+1540 NVVLEDADFEIYAATSAADNGDG
-1555 FNSLD
+1555 SY
-1560 GTYDVAVTCTTPTE
+1560 TIPVTCLKSTGVRTFSVELTA
-1574 GDSYNVS
+1574 DSVVIDS
-1581 VKVDD
+1581 V
-1586 YSDVV
+1586 DV
-1591 ATIPLSC
+1591 TC

>member
-1 MVTINTCR
+1 
-9 RGWLYCLIGIMS
+9 
-21 LLTIFGCNDSITET
+21 
-35 TTSLTSQI
+35 
-43 SHQQSLSL
+43 
-51 NVSNRVDETEMS
+51 MS

-76 DETFAV
+76 NETFTV

-119 VDNASDVNGGV
+119 VDNASDVNGSV

-169 KAEEATTFVEERV
+169 KAEEATAFAEERV
-182 ELDGHV
+182 DLDGHV
-188 TRSSVDVATVTKD
+188 TSSQVDVATVSKD

-283 PDSVTFISA
+283 PNSVTFISA

-311 GEGVNL
+311 GEGVAL
-317 EFEVP
+317 AFEVP
-322 KSTVNPQTGEP
+322 KSTINPQTGEP
-333 LALDDGTIPIWSYTD
+333 LSLDDGTIPIWSYTD

-402 DPNNQKLRLSFAKAS
+402 DPNNQKLRLSFAKAG

-429 NPEKLNINRVPA
+429 DPEKLNINRVPA

-465 VIEVTDGTEGLD
+465 VIEVADGSEGLD

-530 YLYSGYSYET
+530 YLYSGYSYES
-540 SGQMNG
+540 SGEING
-546 DTITFSN
+546 DSITFSN

-574 FTAKADTTN
+574 FTAKADTTT

-590 LCDKIEQA
+590 LCDKIDQA

-618 PDTYFWMYNRDYSH
+618 PEAYFWMYNQDYSH
-632 YLWGRTDAD
+632 YLWGRTDSD
-641 GNSTQGDAVESIE
+641 GNATQSDAVESIE
-654 YIGSA
+654 YMGSA
-659 YSYFESRYY
+659 YSYFENRYY
-668 WGERTTVTTSADN
+668 WGERTTATTSADN

-723 IIITVQE
+723 ISITVQE
-730 RDEFGTAR
+730 RDEFGAAR
-738 ESNSGTLT
+738 ESNSGDLT
-746 LTAEPSEGVVISDIT
+746 LSAEPAEEVMISGVT

-780 VISGE
+780 VISGK
-785 IDGNALGG
+785 IDDNALGG
-793 SATVEFVAVVDFSN
+793 SATVEF
-807 AVFSRDKVS
+807 
-816 ANADGSEQ
+816 
-824 ITVTVQLK
+824 I
-832 DADGN
+832 
-837 DYASSGGDITFGEH
+837 
-851 TGLTLASS
+851 
-859 QDNGD
+859 
-864 GTYTAVFTSKT
+864 
-875 SQTFNITA
+875 
-883 SIAGSALS
+883 
-891 NNIDIEFTPVLDTDS
+891 PVLDTNS
-906 ADLSVD
+906 ADFSLD

-930 KDKEGNDYTSSGGT
+930 KDKEGDDYTSSGGA
-944 VTFDTPTGLTQVDS
+944 VVFDTPDGLTKFDS

-1018 GSEEITVTV
+1018 GS
-1027 QLKDSEGQSYTS
+1027 
-1039 STGTLSFD
+1039 
-1047 EPSGLTLISS
+1047 
-1057 TDNGDGSY
+1057 
-1065 TAKYSSTTSGSF
+1065 
-1077 TIGAS
+1077 
-1082 LAGDRLSNSIDIVFS
+1082 
-1097 PVLDLANTA
+1097 
-1106 FSADKSSAN
+1106 
-1115 ADGSDVITV
+1115 DVITV

-1143 ELSLPAGVS
+1143 QLSMPTGVS
-1152 VVTSQDN
+1152 SVTSQDN
-1159 SDGTYTVS
+1159 GDGTYTVS
-1167 FSSSSS
+1167 FSSSSAGNKS
-1173 GTKLAGVSIGGTQL
+1173 VGVSIGGTQL

-1207 RDKDSA
+1207 RDKESA
-1213 NADGSDQIA
+1213 NANGNDQIT

-1233 DYTSSAGEISFSVP
+1233 DYTSSAGDISFSVP
-1247 SGVTEE
+1247 SGVTEV

-1258 GDGSYTAVFTTVN
+1258 GNGSYTAVFTTVN
-1271 AGTYTLGA
+1271 AGTYTFGA
-1279 SIGGT
+1279 RIGST
-1284 QLANDIELTF
+1284 QLANDVELTF

-1308 ITTIAADGSSTA
+1308 ITTIAADGNSTA
-1320 QLTITLKDY
+1320 QLTVTLKDY
-1329 AGNAFVPASNI
+1329 AGNAFVPSSNS
-1340 PELTTTA
+1340 PELSITA
-1347 GSADMTDLVNT
+1347 GSADKTELVNAG
-1358 SDGVYTSNISSSV
+1358 DGVYTSSV
-1371 VGEVTVTA
+1371 SASVAGEVTVTA
-1379 TYDSGTVGTLNL
+1379 TYDSGTIGTSNL
-1391 TFEALPPSDSQSTIT
+1391 TFEAVAPSASQSTIT

-1412 GVGGDHSAV
+1412 GVGGAHSAV

-1431 SAYTQSYGDL
+1431 SAYTQSYGEL
-1441 VLSPEGTGLSYDT
+1441 VLSPQGTGLSYGT

-1474 YVVSATVGDLVLTN
+1474 YVVSAAVGDLSLSN
-1488 TVSLTVTQVD
+1488 SLSLTVTQVD
-1498 VALSGATPASITDS
+1498 AAESVVTPTELND
-1512 TTITVTLRDGS
+1512 S
-1523 GNIITHGG
+1523 GNITITLKDSSGTDLGHGG
-1531 HNISVRFAS
+1531 HKVTVSSYILTAGEFAEFS
-1540 SIINQLGIATFGDAQ
+1540 NVVLEDADFEIYAATSAADNGDG
-1555 FNSLD
+1555 SY
-1560 GTYDVAVTCTTPTE
+1560 TIPVTCLKSTGVRTFSVELTA
-1574 GDSYNVS
+1574 DSVVIDS
-1581 VKVDD
+1581 V
-1586 YSDVV
+1586 DV
-1591 ATIPLSC
+1591 TC

>member
-1 MVTINTCR
+1 MVMINTCR
-9 RGWLYCLIGIMS
+9 RAGLYCLMGVMS
-21 LLTIFGCNDSITET
+21 LLAISGCNDSTTET

-76 DETFAV
+76 NETFTV

-88 GREVAGFHQGEA
+88 GREVAGFDQGEA

-142 FSNSQVFDLTQTTMS
+142 FSNSQVFDLTQTKMS

-169 KAEEATTFVEERV
+169 KAEEATTFAEERV
-182 ELDGHV
+182 DLDGHV
-188 TRSSVDVATVTKD
+188 TSSQVDVATVSKD

-225 IGEDGQPFTPVGEV
+225 IGEDGQPFTPLGEV

-259 PLYLFPGGLSPDGFD
+259 PLYLFPGGLSPEGFD

-311 GEGVNL
+311 GEGVTL
-317 EFEVP
+317 AFEVP
-322 KSTVNPQTGEP
+322 KSTINPQTGEP
-333 LALDDGTIPIWSYTD
+333 LSLDDGTIPIWSYTD

-402 DPNNQKLRLSFAKAS
+402 DPNNQKLRLSFAKAG

-429 NPEKLNINRVPA
+429 DPEKLNINRVPA

-465 VIEVTDGTEGLD
+465 VIEVADGSEGLD

-485 SSDSTKSFKA
+485 SSESTKSFKA

-530 YLYSGYSYET
+530 YLYSGYSYES
-540 SGQMNG
+540 SGEVNG
-546 DTITFSN
+546 DSITFSN
-553 LVEDGLY
+553 LVEDALY

-574 FTAKADTTN
+574 FTAKADTTT

-590 LCDKIEQA
+590 LCDKIDQA

-618 PDTYFWMYNRDYSH
+618 PEAYFWMYNQDYSH
-632 YLWGRTDAD
+632 YLWGRTDSD
-641 GNSTQGDAVESIE
+641 GNATQNDAVESIE
-654 YIGSA
+654 YMGSA
-659 YSYFESRYY
+659 YSYFENRYY
-668 WGERTTVTTSADN
+668 WGERTTATTSADN

-738 ESNSGTLT
+738 ESNSGDLT
-746 LTAEPSEGVVISDIT
+746 LSAEPAEEVMISGVT

-780 VISGE
+780 VISGK
-785 IDGNALGG
+785 IDDNALGG
-793 SATVEFVAVVDFSN
+793 SATVEFIPVVDFSN
-807 AVFSRDKVS
+807 AVFSRDKAS
-816 ANADGSEQ
+816 ASADGSEQ
-824 ITVTVQLK
+824 IKVTVQLK

-837 DYASSGGDITFGEH
+837 DYTSSGGDIKFGELS
-851 TGLTLASS
+851 GLTLKSY
-859 QDNGD
+859 QDNDD
-864 GTYTAVFTSKT
+864 GTYTGVFTSET
-875 SQTFNITA
+875 SKTFNITA

-891 NNIDIEFTPVLDTDS
+891 SSIDIEFTPVLDTNS
-906 ADLSVD
+906 ADFSLD

-930 KDKEGNDYTSSGGT
+930 KDKEGDDYTSSGGA
-944 VTFDTPTGLTQVDS
+944 VVFDTPNGLTKFDS

-1018 GSEEITVTV
+1018 GS
-1027 QLKDSEGQSYTS
+1027 
-1039 STGTLSFD
+1039 
-1047 EPSGLTLISS
+1047 
-1057 TDNGDGSY
+1057 
-1065 TAKYSSTTSGSF
+1065 
-1077 TIGAS
+1077 
-1082 LAGDRLSNSIDIVFS
+1082 
-1097 PVLDLANTA
+1097 
-1106 FSADKSSAN
+1106 
-1115 ADGSDVITV
+1115 DVITV

-1143 ELSLPAGVS
+1143 QLSMPTGVS
-1152 VVTSQDN
+1152 SVTSQDN
-1159 SDGTYTVS
+1159 GDGTYTAS
-1167 FSSSSS
+1167 FSSSSAGNKS
-1173 GTKLAGVSIGGTQL
+1173 VGVSIGGTQL
-1187 SSSISLS
+1187 SRSISLS

-1201 SAAAFS
+1201 SAAVFS
-1207 RDKDSA
+1207 RDKESA
-1213 NADGSDQIA
+1213 NANGSDQIT
-1222 VTVQLKDTNGA
+1222 VTVQLKDTNGT

-1247 SGVTEE
+1247 SGVTEK

-1271 AGTYTLGA
+1271 AGTYTFGA
-1279 SIGGT
+1279 RIGST
-1284 QLANDIELTF
+1284 QLANDVELTF

-1308 ITTIAADGSSTA
+1308 ITTIAADGNSTA
-1320 QLTITLKDY
+1320 QLTVTLKDY
-1329 AGNAFVPASNI
+1329 AGNAFVPSSNS
-1340 PELTTTA
+1340 PELTITA
-1347 GSADMTDLVNT
+1347 GSVDKTELVNAG
-1358 SDGVYTSNISSSV
+1358 DGVYTSSV
-1371 VGEVTVTA
+1371 SASVAGEVTVTA
-1379 TYDSGTVGTLNL
+1379 TYDSGTIGTSNL
-1391 TFEALPPSDSQSTIT
+1391 TFEAVAPSASQSTIS

-1412 GVGGDHSAV
+1412 GVEGDHSAV

-1431 SAYTQSYGDL
+1431 SAYTQSYGEL
-1441 VLSPEGTGLSYDT
+1441 MLSPQGTGLSYGT

-1474 YVVSATVGDLVLTN
+1474 YTVSAAVGELSLSN
-1488 TVSLTVTQVD
+1488 SLSLTVTQVD
-1498 VALSGATPASITDS
+1498 AEESVVTPTE
-1512 TTITVTLRDGS
+1512 LNGS
-1523 GNIITHGG
+1523 GNITITLKDSSGTDLGHGG
-1531 HNISVRFAS
+1531 HVVTVDS
-1540 SIINQLGIATFGDAQ
+1540 SSDAFIFTAGGFGSFSDIVD
-1555 FNSLD
+1555 NND
-1560 GTYDVAVTCTTPTE
+1560 GTYSVSVTCLKSTNGNSFNIE
-1574 GDSYNVS
+1574 VQADSTLVGS
-1581 VKVDD
+1581 V
-1586 YSDVV
+1586 DV
-1591 ATIPLSC
+1591 TC

>member
-9 RGWLYCLIGIMS
+9 RAWLYCLIGVMS
-21 LLTIFGCNDSITET
+21 LLTVFGCNDSITET

-76 DETFAV
+76 DETFVV

-119 VDNASDVNGGV
+119 VDNANDVNGGV

-142 FSNSQVFDLTQTTMS
+142 FSNSQVFDLTQATMS

-259 PLYLFPGGLSPDGFD
+259 PLYLFPGGLSPDGVD

-283 PDSVTFISA
+283 PDNVTFISA

-402 DPNNQKLRLSFAKAS
+402 DPNNQKLRLSFARAG

-465 VIEVTDGTEGLD
+465 VIEVADGTEGLE
-477 LDDFCFGV
+477 LDDFCLGV

-495 TLNIVNPPRI
+495 TLNIVNPPLI

-560 RLYYYGGQTWAQVE
+560 RLYYYVGQTWAQVE

-816 ANADGSEQ
+816 VNADGSEQ

-851 TGLTLASS
+851 TGLTLVSS

-930 KDKEGNDYTSSGGT
+930 KDKEGNDYISSGGT
-944 VTFDTPTGLTQVDS
+944 VTFDTPTGLTQASS

-965 YTVKYKSSTSGSYT
+965 YTVKYTSSTSGSYT

-1018 GSEEITVTV
+1018 GS
-1027 QLKDSEGQSYTS
+1027 
-1039 STGTLSFD
+1039 
-1047 EPSGLTLISS
+1047 
-1057 TDNGDGSY
+1057 
-1065 TAKYSSTTSGSF
+1065 
-1077 TIGAS
+1077 
-1082 LAGDRLSNSIDIVFS
+1082 
-1097 PVLDLANTA
+1097 
-1106 FSADKSSAN
+1106 
-1115 ADGSDVITV
+1115 DVITV

-1143 ELSLPAGVS
+1143 ELSLQTGVS

-1173 GTKLAGVSIGGTQL
+1173 GTKSAGVSIGGTQL

-1213 NADGSDQIA
+1213 NADGSDQIT

-1284 QLANDIELTF
+1284 ELANDIELTF

-1308 ITTIAADGSSTA
+1308 ITTIAVDGSSTA
-1320 QLTITLKDY
+1320 QLTITLQDY
-1329 AGNAFVPASNI
+1329 AGNAFAPASNS
-1340 PELTTTA
+1340 PELTITA

-1431 SAYTQSYGDL
+1431 SAYTESYGDL

-1465 SVTADTAGS
+1465 LVTADTAGS

-1498 VALSGATPASITDS
+1498 VAQSGATPASITDS
-1512 TTITVTLRDGS
+1512 TTITVTLRDSS

>member
-1 MVTINTCR
+1 MINTCR
-9 RGWLYCLIGIMS
+9 RAGLYCLMGVMS
-21 LLTIFGCNDSITET
+21 LLAISGCNDSTTET

-76 DETFAV
+76 NETFAV

-169 KAEEATTFVEERV
+169 KAEEATTFAEERV
-182 ELDGHV
+182 DLDGHV
-188 TRSSVDVATVTKD
+188 TSSQVDVATVSKD

-311 GEGVNL
+311 GEGVTL
-317 EFEVP
+317 AFEVP
-322 KSTVNPQTGEP
+322 KSTINPQTGEP
-333 LALDDGTIPIWSYTD
+333 LSLDDGTIPIWSYTD

-402 DPNNQKLRLSFAKAS
+402 DPNNQKLRLSFAKAG

-429 NPEKLNINRVPA
+429 DPEKLNINRVPA

-465 VIEVTDGTEGLD
+465 VIEVVDGSEGLD

-530 YLYSGYSYET
+530 YLYSGYSYES
-540 SGQMNG
+540 SGEVNG
-546 DTITFSN
+546 DSITFSN

-574 FTAKADTTN
+574 FTAKADTTT

-590 LCDKIEQA
+590 LCDKIDQA

-618 PDTYFWMYNRDYSH
+618 PEAYFWMYNQDYSH
-632 YLWGRTDAD
+632 YLWGRTDSD
-641 GNSTQGDAVESIE
+641 GNATQSDAVESIE
-654 YIGSA
+654 YMGSA
-659 YSYFESRYY
+659 YSYFENRYY
-668 WGERTTVTTSADN
+668 WGERTTATTSADN

-738 ESNSGTLT
+738 ESNSGELT
-746 LTAEPSEGVVISDIT
+746 LSAEPAEEVMISGVT

-780 VISGE
+780 VISGK
-785 IDGNALGG
+785 IDDNALGG
-793 SATVEFVAVVDFSN
+793 SATVEFIPVVDFSN
-807 AVFSRDKVS
+807 AVFSRDKAS
-816 ANADGSEQ
+816 ASADGSEQ
-824 ITVTVQLK
+824 IKVTVQLK

-837 DYASSGGDITFGEH
+837 DYTSSGGDIKFGELS
-851 TGLTLASS
+851 GLTLKSY
-859 QDNGD
+859 QDNDD
-864 GTYTAVFTSKT
+864 GTYTGVFISETSK
-875 SQTFNITA
+875 TFNITA

-891 NNIDIEFTPVLDTDS
+891 SSIDIEFTPVLDTNS
-906 ADLSVD
+906 ADFSLD

-930 KDKEGNDYTSSGGT
+930 KDKEGDDYTSSGGA
-944 VTFDTPTGLTQVDS
+944 VVFDTPNGLTKFDS

-1018 GSEEITVTV
+1018 GS
-1027 QLKDSEGQSYTS
+1027 
-1039 STGTLSFD
+1039 
-1047 EPSGLTLISS
+1047 
-1057 TDNGDGSY
+1057 
-1065 TAKYSSTTSGSF
+1065 
-1077 TIGAS
+1077 
-1082 LAGDRLSNSIDIVFS
+1082 
-1097 PVLDLANTA
+1097 
-1106 FSADKSSAN
+1106 
-1115 ADGSDVITV
+1115 DVITV

-1129 DTEGN
+1129 DSEGN

-1143 ELSLPAGVS
+1143 QLSMPTGVS
-1152 VVTSQDN
+1152 SVTSQDN
-1159 SDGTYTVS
+1159 GDGTYTVS
-1167 FSSSSS
+1167 FSSSSAGNKS
-1173 GTKLAGVSIGGTQL
+1173 IGVSIGGTQL

-1201 SAAAFS
+1201 SAAVFS
-1207 RDKDSA
+1207 RDKESA
-1213 NADGSDQIA
+1213 NANGSDQIT

-1247 SGVTEE
+1247 SGVTEV
-1253 SKTDN
+1253 SNTDN

-1271 AGTYTLGA
+1271 AGSYTFGA

-1284 QLANDIELTF
+1284 QLANDVELTF

-1308 ITTIAADGSSTA
+1308 ITTIAADGNSTA
-1320 QLTITLKDY
+1320 QLTVTLKDY
-1329 AGNAFVPASNI
+1329 AGNAFVPSSNS
-1340 PELTTTA
+1340 PELSITA
-1347 GSADMTDLVNT
+1347 GSADKTELVNAV
-1358 SDGVYTSNISSSV
+1358 DGVYTSSV
-1371 VGEVTVTA
+1371 SASVAGEVTVTA
-1379 TYDSGTVGTLNL
+1379 TYDSGTIGTSNL
-1391 TFEALPPSDSQSTIT
+1391 TFEAVAPSASQSTIT

-1431 SAYTQSYGDL
+1431 SAYTQSYGEL
-1441 VLSPEGTGLSYDT
+1441 VLSPQGTGLSYGT

-1474 YVVSATVGDLVLTN
+1474 YVVSAAVGDLSLSN
-1488 TVSLTVTQVD
+1488 SLPLTVTQVD
-1498 VALSGATPASITDS
+1498 AAESVVTPTELND
-1512 TTITVTLRDGS
+1512 S
-1523 GNIITHGG
+1523 GNITITLKDSSGTDLGHGG
-1531 HNISVRFAS
+1531 HVVTVDS
-1540 SIINQLGIATFGDAQ
+1540 SSDAFIFTVGGFGSFSDIVD
-1555 FNSLD
+1555 NND
-1560 GTYDVAVTCTTPTE
+1560 GTYSVSVTCLKSTNGNSFNIE
-1574 GDSYNVS
+1574 VQADSTLVGS
-1581 VKVDD
+1581 V
-1586 YSDVV
+1586 DV
-1591 ATIPLSC
+1591 TC

>member
-1 MVTINTCR
+1 MINTCR
-9 RGWLYCLIGIMS
+9 RAGLYCLMGVMS
-21 LLTIFGCNDSITET
+21 LLAISGCNDSTTET

-76 DETFAV
+76 NETFTV

-169 KAEEATTFVEERV
+169 KAEEATTFAEERV
-182 ELDGHV
+182 DLDGHV
-188 TRSSVDVATVTKD
+188 TSSQVDVATVSKD

-225 IGEDGQPFTPVGEV
+225 IGEDGQPFTPLGEV

-259 PLYLFPGGLSPDGFD
+259 PLYLFPGGLSPEGFD

-311 GEGVNL
+311 GEGVTL
-317 EFEVP
+317 AFEVP
-322 KSTVNPQTGEP
+322 KSTINPQTGEP
-333 LALDDGTIPIWSYTD
+333 LSLDDGTIPIWSYTD

-402 DPNNQKLRLSFAKAS
+402 DPNNQKLRLSFAKAG

-429 NPEKLNINRVPA
+429 DPEKLNINRVPA
-441 FAGHFDLLDSQ
+441 FAGNFDLLDSQ

-465 VIEVTDGTEGLD
+465 VIEVADGSEGLD

-530 YLYSGYSYET
+530 YLYSGYSYES
-540 SGQMNG
+540 SGEVNG
-546 DTITFSN
+546 DSITFSN

-574 FTAKADTTN
+574 FTAKADTTT

-590 LCDKIEQA
+590 LCDKIDQA

-618 PDTYFWMYNRDYSH
+618 PEAYFWMYNQDYSH
-632 YLWGRTDAD
+632 YLWGRTDSD
-641 GNSTQGDAVESIE
+641 GNATQSDAVESIE
-654 YIGSA
+654 YMGSA
-659 YSYFESRYY
+659 YSYFENRYY
-668 WGERTTVTTSADN
+668 WGERTTATTSADN

-738 ESNSGTLT
+738 ESNSGELT
-746 LTAEPSEGVVISDIT
+746 LSAEPAEEVMISGVT

-780 VISGE
+780 VISGK
-785 IDGNALGG
+785 IDDNALGG
-793 SATVEFVAVVDFSN
+793 SATVEFIPVVDLSN
-807 AVFSRDKVS
+807 AVFSRDKAS
-816 ANADGSEQ
+816 ASADGSEQ
-824 ITVTVQLK
+824 IKVTVQLK

-837 DYASSGGDITFGEH
+837 DYTSSGGDIKFGELS
-851 TGLTLASS
+851 GLTLKSY
-859 QDNGD
+859 QDNDD
-864 GTYTAVFTSKT
+864 GTYTGVFISETSK
-875 SQTFNITA
+875 TFNITA

-891 NNIDIEFTPVLDTDS
+891 SSIDIEFTPVLDTNS
-906 ADLSVD
+906 ADFSLD

-930 KDKEGNDYTSSGGT
+930 KDKEGDDYTSSGGA
-944 VTFDTPTGLTQVDS
+944 VVFDTPNGLTKFDS

-979 VGASLDGSKFAESIS
+979 VGASLDGSKFVESIT
-994 FEFTPVLDLSNTEFT
+994 FEFTQVLDLSNTEFT
-1009 RDKSSANAD
+1009 PDKSSANAD
-1018 GSEEITVTV
+1018 GSEVITVTV
-1027 QLKDSEGQSYTS
+1027 QLKDSEG
-1039 STGTLSFD
+1039 
-1047 EPSGLTLISS
+1047 
-1057 TDNGDGSY
+1057 
-1065 TAKYSSTTSGSF
+1065 
-1077 TIGAS
+1077 
-1082 LAGDRLSNSIDIVFS
+1082 
-1097 PVLDLANTA
+1097 
-1106 FSADKSSAN
+1106 
-1115 ADGSDVITV
+1115 
-1124 TIQLK
+1124 
-1129 DTEGN
+1129 N

-1143 ELSLPAGVS
+1143 QLSMPTGVS
-1152 VVTSQDN
+1152 SVTSQDN
-1159 SDGTYTVS
+1159 GDGTYTVS
-1167 FSSSSS
+1167 FSSSSAGNKS
-1173 GTKLAGVSIGGTQL
+1173 VGVSIGGTQL
-1187 SSSISLS
+1187 SRSISLS

-1207 RDKDSA
+1207 RDKESA
-1213 NADGSDQIA
+1213 NANGNDQIT

-1247 SGVTEE
+1247 SGVTEV
-1253 SKTDN
+1253 SNTDN

-1271 AGTYTLGA
+1271 AGSYTFGA

-1284 QLANDIELTF
+1284 QLANDVELTF

-1308 ITTIAADGSSTA
+1308 ITTIAADGNSTA
-1320 QLTITLKDY
+1320 QLTVTLKDY
-1329 AGNAFVPASNI
+1329 AGNAFVPSSNS
-1340 PELTTTA
+1340 PELSITA
-1347 GSADMTDLVNT
+1347 GSADKTELVNAG
-1358 SDGVYTSNISSSV
+1358 DGVYTSSV
-1371 VGEVTVTA
+1371 SASVAGEVTVTA
-1379 TYDSGTVGTLNL
+1379 TYDSGTIGTSNL
-1391 TFEALPPSDSQSTIT
+1391 TFEAVAPSASQSTIT

-1412 GVGGDHSAV
+1412 GVGGAHSVV

-1431 SAYTQSYGDL
+1431 SAYTQSYGEL
-1441 VLSPEGTGLSYDT
+1441 VLSPQGTGLSYGT

-1474 YVVSATVGDLVLTN
+1474 YVVSAAVGELSLSN
-1488 TVSLTVTQVD
+1488 ALPLTVTQVD
-1498 VALSGATPASITDS
+1498 AAESVVTPTELND
-1512 TTITVTLRDGS
+1512 S
-1523 GNIITHGG
+1523 GNITITLKDSSGTDLGHGG
-1531 HNISVRFAS
+1531 HVVTVDS
-1540 SIINQLGIATFGDAQ
+1540 SSDAFIFTAGGFGSFSDIVD
-1555 FNSLD
+1555 NND
-1560 GTYDVAVTCTTPTE
+1560 GTYSVSVTCLKSTNGNSFNIE
-1574 GDSYNVS
+1574 VQADSTLVGS
-1581 VKVDD
+1581 V
-1586 YSDVV
+1586 DV
-1591 ATIPLSC
+1591 TC

>member
-1 MVTINTCR
+1 MVMINTCR
-9 RGWLYCLIGIMS
+9 RAGLYCLMGVVS
-21 LLTIFGCNDSITET
+21 LLAISGCNDSTTET

-76 DETFAV
+76 NETFAV

-142 FSNSQVFDLTQTTMS
+142 FSNSQVFDLTQTKMS

-169 KAEEATTFVEERV
+169 KAEEATTFAEERV
-182 ELDGHV
+182 DLDGHV
-188 TRSSVDVATVTKD
+188 TSSQVDVATVSKD

-225 IGEDGQPFTPVGEV
+225 IGEDGQPFTPLGEV

-259 PLYLFPGGLSPDGFD
+259 PLYLFPGGLSPEGFD

-311 GEGVNL
+311 GEGVTL
-317 EFEVP
+317 AFEVP
-322 KSTVNPQTGEP
+322 KSTINPQTGEP
-333 LALDDGTIPIWSYTD
+333 LSLDDGTIPIWSYTD

-402 DPNNQKLRLSFAKAS
+402 DPNNQKLRLSFAKAG

-429 NPEKLNINRVPA
+429 DPEKLNINRVPA

-465 VIEVTDGTEGLD
+465 VIEVADGSEGLD
-477 LDDFCFGV
+477 LEDFCFGV
-485 SSDSTKSFKA
+485 SSDSTKLFKA

-515 PIDETKT
+515 PIDETKA

-530 YLYSGYSYET
+530 YLYSGYSYES
-540 SGQMNG
+540 SGEVNG
-546 DTITFSN
+546 DSITFSN

-574 FTAKADTTN
+574 FTAKADTTT

-590 LCDKIEQA
+590 LCDKIDQV

-605 TDDDMAVTRFKAA
+605 TDEDMAVTRFKAA
-618 PDTYFWMYNRDYSH
+618 PEAYFWMYNQDYSH
-632 YLWGRTDAD
+632 YLWGRTDSD
-641 GNSTQGDAVESIE
+641 GNATQSDAVESIE
-654 YIGSA
+654 YMGSA
-659 YSYFESRYY
+659 YSYFENRYY
-668 WGERTTVTTSADN
+668 WGERTTATTSADN

-738 ESNSGTLT
+738 ESNSGDLT
-746 LTAEPSEGVVISDIT
+746 LSAEPAEEVMISGVT

-780 VISGE
+780 VISGK
-785 IDGNALGG
+785 IDDNALGG
-793 SATVEFVAVVDFSN
+793 SATVEFIPVVDFSN
-807 AVFSRDKVS
+807 AVFSRDKAS
-816 ANADGSEQ
+816 ASADGSEQ
-824 ITVTVQLK
+824 IKVTVQLK

-837 DYASSGGDITFGEH
+837 DYTSSGGDIKFGELS
-851 TGLTLASS
+851 GLTLKSY
-859 QDNGD
+859 QDND
-864 GTYTAVFTSKT
+864 NGTYTGVFTSET
-875 SQTFNITA
+875 SKTFNITA

-891 NNIDIEFTPVLDTDS
+891 SSIDIEFTPVLDTNS
-906 ADLSVD
+906 ADFSLD

-930 KDKEGNDYTSSGGT
+930 KDKEGDDYTSSGGA
-944 VTFDTPTGLTQVDS
+944 VVFDTPNGLTKFDS

-1018 GSEEITVTV
+1018 GS
-1027 QLKDSEGQSYTS
+1027 
-1039 STGTLSFD
+1039 
-1047 EPSGLTLISS
+1047 
-1057 TDNGDGSY
+1057 
-1065 TAKYSSTTSGSF
+1065 
-1077 TIGAS
+1077 
-1082 LAGDRLSNSIDIVFS
+1082 
-1097 PVLDLANTA
+1097 
-1106 FSADKSSAN
+1106 
-1115 ADGSDVITV
+1115 DVITV

-1143 ELSLPAGVS
+1143 QLSMPTGVS
-1152 VVTSQDN
+1152 SVTSQDN
-1159 SDGTYTVS
+1159 GDGTYTVS
-1167 FSSSSS
+1167 FSSSSAGNKS
-1173 GTKLAGVSIGGTQL
+1173 IGVSIGGTQL

-1201 SAAAFS
+1201 SAAVFS
-1207 RDKDSA
+1207 RDKESA
-1213 NADGSDQIA
+1213 NANGNDQIT

-1247 SGVTEE
+1247 SGVTEK

-1271 AGTYTLGA
+1271 SGTYTFGA
-1279 SIGGT
+1279 SIGNT
-1284 QLANDIELTF
+1284 QLANDVELTF

-1308 ITTIAADGSSTA
+1308 ITTIAADGNSTA
-1320 QLTITLKDY
+1320 QLTVMLKDY
-1329 AGNAFVPASNI
+1329 AGNAFAPTSNS
-1340 PELTTTA
+1340 PELTITA
-1347 GSADMTDLVNT
+1347 GSADMTDLVKT
-1358 SDGVYTSNISSSV
+1358 SNGVYTSNISSSV
-1371 VGEVTVTA
+1371 VGEATVTA

-1391 TFEALPPSDSQSTIT
+1391 TFEAVAPSASQSTIT

-1441 VLSPEGTGLSYDT
+1441 VLSPEGTGLSYGT

-1474 YVVSATVGDLVLTN
+1474 YVVSATVGDLSLSN
-1488 TVSLTVTQVD
+1488 SLPLTVTQVD
-1498 VALSGATPASITDS
+1498 ATESVVAPTELN
-1512 TTITVTLRDGS
+1512 GS
-1523 GNIITHGG
+1523 GNITITLKDLSGTDLGHGG
-1531 HNISVRFAS
+1531 HVVTVDS
-1540 SIINQLGIATFGDAQ
+1540 SSDAFIFTAGGFGSFSDIVD
-1555 FNSLD
+1555 NND
-1560 GTYDVAVTCTTPTE
+1560 GTYSVSVTCLKSTNGNSFNIE
-1574 GDSYNVS
+1574 VQADSTLVGS
-1581 VKVDD
+1581 V
-1586 YSDVV
+1586 DV
-1591 ATIPLSC
+1591 TC

>member
-1 MVTINTCR
+1 MVMINTCR
-9 RGWLYCLIGIMS
+9 RAGLYCLMGVMS
-21 LLTIFGCNDSITET
+21 LLAISGCNDSTTET

-76 DETFAV
+76 NETFAV

-169 KAEEATTFVEERV
+169 KAEEATTFAEERV
-182 ELDGHV
+182 DLDGHV
-188 TRSSVDVATVTKD
+188 TSSQVDVATVSKD

-225 IGEDGQPFTPVGEV
+225 IGEDGQPFTPLGEV

-311 GEGVNL
+311 GEGVTL
-317 EFEVP
+317 AFEVP
-322 KSTVNPQTGEP
+322 KSTINPQTGEP
-333 LALDDGTIPIWSYTD
+333 LSLDDGTIPIWSYTD

-402 DPNNQKLRLSFAKAS
+402 DPNNQKLRLSFAKAG

-429 NPEKLNINRVPA
+429 DPEKLNINRVPA

-452 GNSLLASIEVDGE
+452 SNSLLASIEVDGE
-465 VIEVTDGTEGLD
+465 VIEVADGSEGLD

-485 SSDSTKSFKA
+485 SSESTKSFKA

-530 YLYSGYSYET
+530 YLYSGYSYES
-540 SGQMNG
+540 SGEVNG
-546 DTITFSN
+546 DSITFSN
-553 LVEDGLY
+553 LVEDALY

-574 FTAKADTTN
+574 FTAKADTTT

-590 LCDKIEQA
+590 LCDKIDQA

-618 PDTYFWMYNRDYSH
+618 PEAYFWMYNQDYSH
-632 YLWGRTDAD
+632 YLWGRTDSD
-641 GNSTQGDAVESIE
+641 GNATQSDAVESIE
-654 YIGSA
+654 YMGSA
-659 YSYFESRYY
+659 YSYFENRYY
-668 WGERTTVTTSADN
+668 WGERTTATTSADN

-738 ESNSGTLT
+738 ESNSGDLT
-746 LTAEPSEGVVISDIT
+746 LSAEPAEEVMISGVT

-780 VISGE
+780 VISGK
-785 IDGNALGG
+785 IDDNALGG
-793 SATVEFVAVVDFSN
+793 SATVEFIPVVDFSN
-807 AVFSRDKVS
+807 AVFSRDKAS
-816 ANADGSEQ
+816 ASADGSEQ
-824 ITVTVQLK
+824 IKVTVQLK

-837 DYASSGGDITFGEH
+837 DYTSSGGDIKFGELS
-851 TGLTLASS
+851 GLTLKSY
-859 QDNGD
+859 QDNDD
-864 GTYTAVFTSKT
+864 GTYTGVFTSET
-875 SQTFNITA
+875 SKTFNITA

-891 NNIDIEFTPVLDTDS
+891 SSIDIEFTPVLDTNS
-906 ADLSVD
+906 ADFSLD

-930 KDKEGNDYTSSGGT
+930 KDKEGDDYTSSGGA
-944 VTFDTPTGLTQVDS
+944 VVFDTPNGLTKFDS

-1018 GSEEITVTV
+1018 GS
-1027 QLKDSEGQSYTS
+1027 
-1039 STGTLSFD
+1039 
-1047 EPSGLTLISS
+1047 
-1057 TDNGDGSY
+1057 
-1065 TAKYSSTTSGSF
+1065 
-1077 TIGAS
+1077 
-1082 LAGDRLSNSIDIVFS
+1082 
-1097 PVLDLANTA
+1097 
-1106 FSADKSSAN
+1106 
-1115 ADGSDVITV
+1115 DVITV

-1143 ELSLPAGVS
+1143 QLSMPTGVS
-1152 VVTSQDN
+1152 SVTSQDN
-1159 SDGTYTVS
+1159 GDGTYTVS
-1167 FSSSSS
+1167 FSSSSAGNKS
-1173 GTKLAGVSIGGTQL
+1173 IGVSIGSTQL

-1207 RDKDSA
+1207 RDKESA
-1213 NADGSDQIA
+1213 NANGNDQIT

-1247 SGVTEE
+1247 SGVTEV

-1271 AGTYTLGA
+1271 AGAYTFGA
-1279 SIGGT
+1279 SIGNT
-1284 QLANDIELTF
+1284 QLANDVELTF

-1308 ITTIAADGSSTA
+1308 ITTIAADGNSTA
-1320 QLTITLKDY
+1320 QLTVTLKDY
-1329 AGNAFVPASNI
+1329 AGNAFVPSSNS
-1340 PELTTTA
+1340 PELTITA
-1347 GSADMTDLVNT
+1347 GSADKTELVNAG
-1358 SDGVYTSNISSSV
+1358 DGVYTSSISANV
-1371 VGEVTVTA
+1371 AGEVTVTA
-1379 TYDSGTVGTLNL
+1379 TYDSGTIGTSNL
-1391 TFEALPPSDSQSTIT
+1391 TFEAVAPSASQSTIT

-1431 SAYTQSYGDL
+1431 SAYTQSYGEL
-1441 VLSPEGTGLSYDT
+1441 VLSPQGTGLSYGT

-1474 YVVSATVGDLVLTN
+1474 YTVSAAVGDLSLSN
-1488 TVSLTVTQVD
+1488 SLPLTVTQVD
-1498 VALSGATPASITDS
+1498 AAESVVTPTE
-1512 TTITVTLRDGS
+1512 LNGS
-1523 GNIITHGG
+1523 GNITITLKDSSGTDLGHGG
-1531 HNISVRFAS
+1531 HVVTVDS
-1540 SIINQLGIATFGDAQ
+1540 SSDAFIFTAGGFGSFSDIVD
-1555 FNSLD
+1555 NND
-1560 GTYDVAVTCTTPTE
+1560 GTYSVSVTCLKSTNGNSFNIE
-1574 GDSYNVS
+1574 VQADSTLVGS
-1581 VKVDD
+1581 V
-1586 YSDVV
+1586 DV
-1591 ATIPLSC
+1591 TC